1 MGKRKP
7 AIMLTAGTLAMATLL
22 SVGMTANASD
32 IIPTRGN
39 VTQTASAKST
49 ATYPKGAWIS
59 VDGEWLES
67 FDPSDGLD
75 DEDTSYVDS
84 AVWNVKGGSIQLH
97 DLPAGWTVGT
107 QMRVNQFTGE
117 WSAFYLVEDET
128 KTYRYYWYFDGAD
141 GITHTVDEMRG
152 FTLTLNGEPVDCD
165 PTGDVDVHEV
175 YPSDYVGY
183 EGAPANW
190 TVVQRDFTENGVDGY
205 EYVAYP
211 TDTESPVLTYRFWY
225 DAPDPEDELE
235 TVTAVLDDGSP
246 VTGFDPTDHGTV
258 YRIPRGHTVTLGN
271 LPAGWTQSR
280 VENEK
285 RVAITLNRTDGG
297 GSVPYMF
304 DYVDDYTWTYTV
316 DQLQHVTATLP
327 DGTPID
333 GFGWRGGRWTLPKGT
348 TGVNLTGVPDGWNR
362 DVSHE
367 DDTWTVTVGSPDGS
381 ISVDYIFDV
390 PHTYTLDELG
400 GVTATAN
407 GTPVDGFTPTQ
418 SGTWTVPYGS
428 TVGIKGIPD
437 DWVTT
442 HEDGTL
448 TWTVTAP
455 DNTVS
460 VTYTFEYAAKP
471 ASRDDLRTV
480 TATADGEPVENFDP
494 VNGGTFTVPADT
506 TSVDL
511 AGIPDGWSSTP
522 LTDGRLGFTLA
533 SDDGT
538 FTVEYVFVP
547 ETVTHTVTFDS
558 TGGTPV
564 DAQTVGDGD
573 KATQPADPTRDGW
586 TFLGWWNGDT
596 EYDFAQPVSG
606 DLTLTAR
613 WERNAPAVHT
623 VSFDTGDSGIM
634 IAAQQVEDGMTAMQ
648 PVDPTRDGYRFDGWL
663 LDGQPY
669 DFATQI
675 HGDITLTA
683 AWTALHTVTFDYA
696 HDNMTAVQTVP
707 DGGQA
712 TQPETPERDG
722 WTFDGWL
729 LDGRAYAFDT
739 PVTGDI
745 TLVADWTRITHTI
758 TFDTGDGT
766 PVASQ
771 TVNHGERAVDPGTPT
786 RDGYAFTGWLLD
798 GEPYDFTTPV
808 TGDVTLVAG
817 WEETPDPTPVT
828 HTVTFD
834 MSNGG
839 APVKVTVVDGEPVG
853 KPADP
858 TYDGYTFAGW
868 ALDGEPYNFDTP
880 VTGDITLTAQW
891 EKQAEYTVTF
901 DTQGG
906 TPVASQT
913 VTENGTVAR
922 PSDPTRDGY
931 TFTGWTL
938 DGEPYDFATPVTGD
952 MTLEAAWEKLSEYTV
967 TFDTKGGESIPAQ
980 TVTDGGYALEPPYP
994 TRDGYTFIG
1003 WQLDGQ
1009 DYDFSTPV
1017 TGNIT
1022 LTAVWEEN
1030 EPPAPVEHTVTVNP
1044 NNGTPATT
1052 HTVTDGDTFTQ
1063 PETPTR
1069 DGYRFVGWT
1078 VGGQPYDF
1086 NTPITGDITIEA
1098 AWEKIAVH
1106 TVTFD
1111 TQGGSIIPAQTVTEN
1126 DKATMPSPPI
1136 RDGYEFKGWQLDGKD
1151 YDFNTPVTGDITLTA
1166 VWEETTAPTPV
1177 THKVTVKPNN
1187 GGTTGVYE
1195 VEDGKPFTQPST
1207 PTRDGYTFKG
1217 WTLDGKPYDFSQPV
1231 TGDITLEAQWERNE
1245 TPAPV
1250 THSVRFRT
1258 NGGSSIPM
1266 QTVEDGR
1273 TVGRPADPTRPGHTF
1288 KGWLLNGRPYDFG
1301 TPVTGDIIL
1310 DAAWEEMPAS
1320 DPLSDVTATVDDEPL
1335 DGFDPTKD
1343 GEYHVDADADV
1354 RLSGLP
1360 EGWTA
1365 TRRDTETGFTFTL
1378 TDGERT
1384 VTYTFV
1390 ADGRAEEPETPDT
1403 PDTPQTP
1410 DADDGLDTPSDGRE
1424 TPDADPAP
1432 GSDAGDGLA
1441 STGVSPAGPL
1451 AAIIALLGM
1460 ALAVLRGRARR

>member
-7 AIMLTAGTLAMATLL
+7 AIMLTAGTLAVATLL
-22 SVGMTANASD
+22 SVGVTANA
-32 IIPTRGN
+32 IENIPTPTA
-39 VTQTASAKST
+39 TQSESRTASI
-49 ATYPKGAWIS
+49 YPEGAWIS

-75 DEDTSYVDS
+75 DEDTGVVDS

-107 QMRVNQFTGE
+107 QMRVNQLTGE

-211 TDTESPVLTYRFWY
+211 TDTETPVITYRFWY
-225 DAPDPEDELE
+225 DAPSSADELE
-235 TVTAVLDDGSP
+235 GITAILSDGTP
-246 VTGFDPTDHGTV
+246 VTGFDPTVSGTFD
-258 YRIPRGHTVTLGN
+258 IPRGYDVELRNVPG
-271 LPAGWTQSR
+271 GWT
-280 VENEK
+280 VDAFKKENGSWSIELK
-285 RVAITLNRTDGG
+285 KGNGEQYFNYLFAVTD
-297 GSVPYMF
+297 S
-304 DYVDDYTWTYTV
+304 YTWTYTV
-316 DQLQHVTATLP
+316 DQLQNVNATLP

-362 DVSHE
+362 DVTHE
-367 DDTWTVTVGSPDGS
+367 GDTWTVTVGSPDGS

-390 PHTYTLDELG
+390 PHTYTASELSG
-400 GVTATAN
+400 ITATAD

-418 SGTWTVPYGS
+418 SGTWTVPHGS
-428 TVGIKGIPD
+428 TVSIKGIPD
-437 DWVTT
+437 DWVTV

-448 TWTVTAP
+448 TWTLAAP

-494 VNGGTFTVPADT
+494 VNGGTFTVPAGT

-511 AGIPDGWSSTP
+511 AGIPEGWSSTP

-538 FTVEYVFVP
+538 LTVEYVFVP
-547 ETVTHTVTFDS
+547 ETVTHTVTFD
-558 TGGTPV
+558 
-564 DAQTVGDGD
+564 
-573 KATQPADPTRDGW
+573 
-586 TFLGWWNGDT
+586 
-596 EYDFAQPVSG
+596 
-606 DLTLTAR
+606 
-613 WERNAPAVHT
+613 
-623 VSFDTGDSGIM
+623 
-634 IAAQQVEDGMTAMQ
+634 
-648 PVDPTRDGYRFDGWL
+648 
-663 LDGQPY
+663 
-669 DFATQI
+669 
-675 HGDITLTA
+675 
-683 AWTALHTVTFDYA
+683 
-696 HDNMTAVQTVP
+696 
-707 DGGQA
+707 
-712 TQPETPERDG
+712 
-722 WTFDGWL
+722 
-729 LDGRAYAFDT
+729 
-739 PVTGDI
+739 
-745 TLVADWTRITHTI
+745 
-758 TFDTGDGT
+758 TGDGT
-766 PVASQ
+766 PVDPQ
-771 TVNHGERAVDPGTPT
+771 TVNHGEQAIDPGTPT

-817 WEETPDPTPVT
+817 WKETPDPTPVT
-828 HTVTFD
+828 HTVTLD
-834 MSNGG
+834 AGNGSQ
-839 APVKVTVVDGEPVG
+839 PVRVMVVDGEPVG
-853 KPADP
+853 RPADP
-858 TYDGYTFAGW
+858 TRDGYAFKGW
-868 ALDGEPYNFDTP
+868 TLDGQPYDFAQP

-891 EKQAEYTVTF
+891 QKPAEYTVTF

-913 VTENGTVAR
+913 VTENGTVTR
-922 PSDPTRDGY
+922 PAD
-931 TFTGWTL
+931 
-938 DGEPYDFATPVTGD
+938 
-952 MTLEAAWEKLSEYTV
+952 
-967 TFDTKGGESIPAQ
+967 
-980 TVTDGGYALEPPYP
+980 
-994 TRDGYTFIG
+994 
-1003 WQLDGQ
+1003 
-1009 DYDFSTPV
+1009 
-1017 TGNIT
+1017 
-1022 LTAVWEEN
+1022 
-1030 EPPAPVEHTVTVNP
+1030 
-1044 NNGTPATT
+1044 
-1052 HTVTDGDTFTQ
+1052 
-1063 PETPTR
+1063 
-1069 DGYRFVGWT
+1069 
-1078 VGGQPYDF
+1078 
-1086 NTPITGDITIEA
+1086 
-1098 AWEKIAVH
+1098 
-1106 TVTFD
+1106 
-1111 TQGGSIIPAQTVTEN
+1111 
-1126 DKATMPSPPI
+1126 
-1136 RDGYEFKGWQLDGKD
+1136 
-1151 YDFNTPVTGDITLTA
+1151 
-1166 VWEETTAPTPV
+1166 
-1177 THKVTVKPNN
+1177 
-1187 GGTTGVYE
+1187 
-1195 VEDGKPFTQPST
+1195 

-1217 WTLDGKPYDFSQPV
+1217 WTLDGQPYDFGTPVTGNLTLTAVWEENTPPAPVMHKVTVKPNNGSNPTVYEVEDGQPFTQPADPTRDGYTFNGWTLDGEPYDFSQPV
-1231 TGDITLEAQWERNE
+1231 TGDITLEAQWEKSE

-1250 THSVRFRT
+1250 THTVKFRT

-1273 TVGRPADPTRPGHTF
+1273 TVGRPTDPTRPGHTF
-1288 KGWLLNGRPYDFG
+1288 AGWLLDGRPYDFS

-1310 DAAWEEMPAS
+1310 DAAWEETPAS
-1320 DPLSDVTATVDDEPL
+1320 DPLSGVTATVDDEPL

-1365 TRRDTETGFTFTL
+1365 TRRDTETGFAFTL

-1390 ADGRAEEPETPDT
+1390 TDGAGEPEEPET

-1410 DADDGLDTPSDGRE
+1410 DADDEPDTPSDGRE
-1424 TPDADPAP
+1424 TPDADPTP

-1451 AAIIALLGM
+1451 AAMIALLGM

>member
-7 AIMLTAGTLAMATLL
+7 AIMLTAGTLAVATLL
-22 SVGMTANASD
+22 SVGVTANA
-32 IIPTRGN
+32 IENIPTPTA
-39 VTQTASAKST
+39 TQSESRTASI
-49 ATYPKGAWIS
+49 YPEGAWIS

-75 DEDTSYVDS
+75 DEDTSVVDS
-84 AVWNVKGGSIQLH
+84 ATWKVKGGSIQLH

-107 QMRVNQFTGE
+107 QMRVNRLTGE

-128 KTYRYYWYFDGAD
+128 RTYRYYWYFDGAD

-165 PTGDVDVHEV
+165 PTGNVDVHEV

-211 TDTESPVLTYRFWY
+211 TDTESPTITYRFWY
-225 DAPDPEDELE
+225 DAPSSADELE
-235 TVTAVLDDGSP
+235 GITAILSDGTP
-246 VTGFDPTDHGTV
+246 VTGFDPTVSGTFD
-258 YRIPRGHTVTLGN
+258 IPRGYDVELRN
-271 LPAGWTQSR
+271 VPDGWT
-280 VENEK
+280 VDPFKKENGSWSIELK
-285 RVAITLNRTDGG
+285 KGNGEQYFNYLFAVTD
-297 GSVPYMF
+297 S
-304 DYVDDYTWTYTV
+304 YTWTYTV
-316 DQLQHVTATLP
+316 NQLQNVNATLP

-348 TGVNLTGVPDGWNR
+348 TGINLTGVPDGWNK
-362 DVSHE
+362 DVSH
-367 DDTWTVTVGSPDGS
+367 DGDTWTVTVSSPDGS

-390 PHTYTLDELG
+390 PHTYTAGELSG
-400 GVTATAN
+400 ITATAN
-407 GTPVDGFTPTQ
+407 DAPVEGFTPTQ

-471 ASRDDLRTV
+471 ASRDDLKTV
-480 TATADGEPVENFDP
+480 TATADGEPVSGFDP
-494 VNGGTFTVPADT
+494 VNGGTFTVPAGT

-511 AGIPDGWSSTP
+511 DGIPDGWSSTP

-533 SDDGT
+533 SKDGT
-538 FTVEYVFVP
+538 LAVEYVFVP
-547 ETVTHTVTFDS
+547 ETVTHTVTFD
-558 TGGTPV
+558 TAGGTPV
-564 DAQTVGDGD
+564 DAQTVNDG
-573 KATQPADPTRDGW
+573 
-586 TFLGWWNGDT
+586 
-596 EYDFAQPVSG
+596 E
-606 DLTLTAR
+606 
-613 WERNAPAVHT
+613 
-623 VSFDTGDSGIM
+623 
-634 IAAQQVEDGMTAMQ
+634 
-648 PVDPTRDGYRFDGWL
+648 
-663 LDGQPY
+663 
-669 DFATQI
+669 
-675 HGDITLTA
+675 
-683 AWTALHTVTFDYA
+683 
-696 HDNMTAVQTVP
+696 
-707 DGGQA
+707 QA
-712 TQPETPERDG
+712 
-722 WTFDGWL
+722 
-729 LDGRAYAFDT
+729 
-739 PVTGDI
+739 I
-745 TLVADWTRITHTI
+745 
-758 TFDTGDGT
+758 
-766 PVASQ
+766 
-771 TVNHGERAVDPGTPT
+771 DPGTPV
-786 RDGYAFTGWLLD
+786 RDGYTFTGWLLD

-834 MSNGG
+834 TANGG

-891 EKQAEYTVTF
+891 EKPAEYTVTF

-913 VTENGTVAR
+913 VTENGTVTR
-922 PSDPTRDGY
+922 PAD
-931 TFTGWTL
+931 
-938 DGEPYDFATPVTGD
+938 
-952 MTLEAAWEKLSEYTV
+952 
-967 TFDTKGGESIPAQ
+967 
-980 TVTDGGYALEPPYP
+980 
-994 TRDGYTFIG
+994 
-1003 WQLDGQ
+1003 
-1009 DYDFSTPV
+1009 
-1017 TGNIT
+1017 
-1022 LTAVWEEN
+1022 
-1030 EPPAPVEHTVTVNP
+1030 
-1044 NNGTPATT
+1044 
-1052 HTVTDGDTFTQ
+1052 
-1063 PETPTR
+1063 
-1069 DGYRFVGWT
+1069 
-1078 VGGQPYDF
+1078 
-1086 NTPITGDITIEA
+1086 
-1098 AWEKIAVH
+1098 
-1106 TVTFD
+1106 
-1111 TQGGSIIPAQTVTEN
+1111 
-1126 DKATMPSPPI
+1126 
-1136 RDGYEFKGWQLDGKD
+1136 
-1151 YDFNTPVTGDITLTA
+1151 
-1166 VWEETTAPTPV
+1166 
-1177 THKVTVKPNN
+1177 
-1187 GGTTGVYE
+1187 
-1195 VEDGKPFTQPST
+1195 

-1217 WTLDGKPYDFSQPV
+1217 WTLNGQPYDFGTPVTGNLTLTAVWEENKTPQPVTHKVTFDTNGGSAVDSQTVDDGATAVKPADPTRDGYTFNGWTLNGKPYDFSRPV
-1231 TGDITLEAQWERNE
+1231 TGDITLEAQWEKNE

-1250 THSVRFRT
+1250 THTVKFRT

-1266 QTVEDGR
+1266 QTVEDGK

-1310 DAAWEEMPAS
+1310 DAAWEETPAS
-1320 DPLSDVTATVDDEPL
+1320 DPLSGVTATVDDEPL
-1335 DGFDPTKD
+1335 DGFDPMKD

-1365 TRRDTETGFTFTL
+1365 TRRDTETGFSFTL

-1390 ADGRAEEPETPDT
+1390 TDGRAEEPETPDT

-1410 DADDGLDTPSDGRE
+1410 DADDETDTPSDGRE
-1424 TPDADPAP
+1424 TPDADPTP

-1451 AAIIALLGM
+1451 AAMIALLGM

>member
-7 AIMLTAGTLAMATLL
+7 AIMLTAGTLAVATLL
-22 SVGMTANASD
+22 SVGVTANA
-32 IIPTRGN
+32 IENIPTPTA
-39 VTQTASAKST
+39 TQSESRTASI
-49 ATYPKGAWIS
+49 YPEGAWIS

-75 DEDTSYVDS
+75 DEDTGVVDS

-128 KTYRYYWYFDGAD
+128 QTYRYYWYFDGAD
-141 GITHTVDEMRG
+141 GITHTVDEMRA

-211 TDTESPVLTYRFWY
+211 TDTETPVITYRFWY
-225 DAPDPEDELE
+225 DAPSSADELE
-235 TVTAVLDDGSP
+235 GITAILSDGTP
-246 VTGFDPTDHGTV
+246 VTGFDPTVSGTFD
-258 YRIPRGHTVTLGN
+258 IPRGYDVELRNVPG
-271 LPAGWTQSR
+271 GWTVDAQKKPNGSWSIQL
-280 VENEK
+280 EK
-285 RVAITLNRTDGG
+285 GNGEQYFNYLFAVTD
-297 GSVPYMF
+297 S
-304 DYVDDYTWTYTV
+304 YTWTYTV
-316 DQLQHVTATLP
+316 DQLQNVNATLP

-362 DVSHE
+362 DVTHE
-367 DDTWTVTVGSPDGS
+367 DDTWTVTVSSPDGS

-400 GVTATAN
+400 GVTATAD
-407 GTPVDGFTPTQ
+407 GMPVDKFTPTQ

-428 TVGIKGIPD
+428 TVSIKGIPD
-437 DWVTT
+437 DWVTV

-448 TWTVTAP
+448 TWTLAAP

-471 ASRDDLRTV
+471 ASKDDLKTV

-494 VNGGTFTVPADT
+494 VNGGTFTVPAGT

-511 AGIPDGWSSTP
+511 DGLPDGWSSTP

-533 SDDGT
+533 SKDGT
-538 FTVEYVFVP
+538 LAVEYVFVP

-558 TGGTPV
+558 AGGTPV
-564 DAQTVGDGD
+564 DAQTV
-573 KATQPADPTRDGW
+573 
-586 TFLGWWNGDT
+586 
-596 EYDFAQPVSG
+596 
-606 DLTLTAR
+606 
-613 WERNAPAVHT
+613 
-623 VSFDTGDSGIM
+623 
-634 IAAQQVEDGMTAMQ
+634 
-648 PVDPTRDGYRFDGWL
+648 
-663 LDGQPY
+663 
-669 DFATQI
+669 
-675 HGDITLTA
+675 
-683 AWTALHTVTFDYA
+683 
-696 HDNMTAVQTVP
+696 
-707 DGGQA
+707 
-712 TQPETPERDG
+712 
-722 WTFDGWL
+722 
-729 LDGRAYAFDT
+729 
-739 PVTGDI
+739 
-745 TLVADWTRITHTI
+745 
-758 TFDTGDGT
+758 
-766 PVASQ
+766 
-771 TVNHGERAVDPGTPT
+771 NHGEQAIDPGTPT

-798 GEPYDFTTPV
+798 GEPYDFATPV

-828 HTVTFD
+828 HTVTLD
-834 MSNGG
+834 AGNGSQ
-839 APVKVTVVDGEPVG
+839 PVRVMVVDGEPVG

-880 VTGDITLTAQW
+880 VTGDITLTALW
-891 EKQAEYTVTF
+891 EKPAEYTVTF

-913 VTENGTVAR
+913 VTENGTVTR
-922 PSDPTRDGY
+922 PAD
-931 TFTGWTL
+931 
-938 DGEPYDFATPVTGD
+938 
-952 MTLEAAWEKLSEYTV
+952 
-967 TFDTKGGESIPAQ
+967 
-980 TVTDGGYALEPPYP
+980 
-994 TRDGYTFIG
+994 
-1003 WQLDGQ
+1003 
-1009 DYDFSTPV
+1009 
-1017 TGNIT
+1017 
-1022 LTAVWEEN
+1022 
-1030 EPPAPVEHTVTVNP
+1030 
-1044 NNGTPATT
+1044 
-1052 HTVTDGDTFTQ
+1052 
-1063 PETPTR
+1063 
-1069 DGYRFVGWT
+1069 
-1078 VGGQPYDF
+1078 
-1086 NTPITGDITIEA
+1086 
-1098 AWEKIAVH
+1098 
-1106 TVTFD
+1106 
-1111 TQGGSIIPAQTVTEN
+1111 
-1126 DKATMPSPPI
+1126 
-1136 RDGYEFKGWQLDGKD
+1136 
-1151 YDFNTPVTGDITLTA
+1151 
-1166 VWEETTAPTPV
+1166 
-1177 THKVTVKPNN
+1177 
-1187 GGTTGVYE
+1187 
-1195 VEDGKPFTQPST
+1195 

-1217 WTLDGKPYDFSQPV
+1217 WQLDGADYDFTTPVTADITLTAVWEENTPPAPVMHKVTVKPNNGSNPTVYEVEDGQPFTQPADPRRDGYTFNGWTLDGEPYDFSQPV
-1231 TGDITLEAQWERNE
+1231 TGDITLEAQWEENE

-1250 THSVRFRT
+1250 THTVRFRT

-1273 TVGRPADPTRPGHTF
+1273 TASKPTDPTRPGHVF
-1288 KGWLLNGRPYDFG
+1288 AGWLLDGRPYDFS

-1310 DAAWEEMPAS
+1310 DAAWEETPAS
-1320 DPLSDVTATVDDEPL
+1320 DPLSGVTATVDDEPL

-1365 TRRDTETGFTFTL
+1365 TRRDTENGFSFTL
-1378 TDGERT
+1378 TDGKRT

-1390 ADGRAEEPETPDT
+1390 TDGRAEEPETPDT

-1410 DADDGLDTPSDGRE
+1410 DADDEPDTPSDGQE
-1424 TPDADPAP
+1424 TPDADPTP

-1451 AAIIALLGM
+1451 AAMIALLGM

>member
-7 AIMLTAGTLAMATLL
+7 AIMLTAGTLAVATLL
-22 SVGMTANASD
+22 SVGVTANA
-32 IIPTRGN
+32 IENIPTPTA
-39 VTQTASAKST
+39 TQSESRTASI
-49 ATYPKGAWIS
+49 YPEGAWIS

-84 AVWNVKGGSIQLH
+84 ATWNVKGGSIQLH

-107 QMRVNQFTGE
+107 QMRVNQLTGE

-128 KTYRYYWYFDGAD
+128 QTYRYYWYFDGAD
-141 GITHTVDEMRG
+141 GITHTVDEMRA

-205 EYVAYP
+205 EYVTYP
-211 TDTESPVLTYRFWY
+211 TDTETPVITYRFWY
-225 DAPDPEDELE
+225 DAPSSANELE
-235 TVTAVLDDGSP
+235 GITAILSDGSP
-246 VTGFDPTDHGTV
+246 VTGFDPTVSGTFD
-258 YRIPRGHTVTLGN
+258 IPRGYDVELRN
-271 LPAGWTQSR
+271 VPDGWTVDARKKPNGSWDIQL
-280 VENEK
+280 EK
-285 RVAITLNRTDGG
+285 GNGEQYFNYLFAVTD
-297 GSVPYMF
+297 S
-304 DYVDDYTWTYTV
+304 YTWTYTV
-316 DQLQHVTATLP
+316 DQLQNVTATLP

-362 DVSHE
+362 DVTHE
-367 DDTWTVTVGSPDGS
+367 GDTWTVTVGSPDGS
-381 ISVDYIFDV
+381 IRVDYIFDV
-390 PHTYTLDELG
+390 PHTYTAGELSG
-400 GVTATAN
+400 ITATAN
-407 GTPVDGFTPTQ
+407 DAPVEGFTPTQ

-428 TVGIKGIPD
+428 TVSIKGIPD

-448 TWTVTAP
+448 AWTVTAP

-494 VNGGTFTVPADT
+494 VNGGTFTVPAGT

-511 AGIPDGWSSTP
+511 DGIPEGWSSTP

-538 FTVEYVFVP
+538 LTVEYVFVP
-547 ETVTHTVTFDS
+547 ETVTHTVTFD
-558 TGGTPV
+558 
-564 DAQTVGDGD
+564 
-573 KATQPADPTRDGW
+573 
-586 TFLGWWNGDT
+586 
-596 EYDFAQPVSG
+596 
-606 DLTLTAR
+606 
-613 WERNAPAVHT
+613 
-623 VSFDTGDSGIM
+623 
-634 IAAQQVEDGMTAMQ
+634 
-648 PVDPTRDGYRFDGWL
+648 
-663 LDGQPY
+663 
-669 DFATQI
+669 
-675 HGDITLTA
+675 
-683 AWTALHTVTFDYA
+683 
-696 HDNMTAVQTVP
+696 
-707 DGGQA
+707 
-712 TQPETPERDG
+712 
-722 WTFDGWL
+722 
-729 LDGRAYAFDT
+729 
-739 PVTGDI
+739 
-745 TLVADWTRITHTI
+745 
-758 TFDTGDGT
+758 TGDGT
-766 PVASQ
+766 PVDPQ
-771 TVNHGERAVDPGTPT
+771 TVNHGEQAIDPGTPT

-798 GEPYDFTTPV
+798 GEPYDFATPV

-828 HTVTFD
+828 HTVTLD
-834 MSNGG
+834 AGNGSQ
-839 APVKVTVVDGEPVG
+839 PVRVTVVDGEPVG
-853 KPADP
+853 RPADP
-858 TYDGYTFAGW
+858 TRDGYAFKGW
-868 ALDGEPYNFDTP
+868 TLDGQPYDFAQP

-891 EKQAEYTVTF
+891 EKPAEYTVTF

-913 VTENGTVAR
+913 VTENGTVTR
-922 PSDPTRDGY
+922 PADPTRDGY
-931 TFTGWTL
+931 TF
-938 DGEPYDFATPVTGD
+938 
-952 MTLEAAWEKLSEYTV
+952 K
-967 TFDTKGGESIPAQ
+967 
-980 TVTDGGYALEPPYP
+980 
-994 TRDGYTFIG
+994 G
-1003 WQLDGQ
+1003 WQLGGA
-1009 DYDFSTPV
+1009 DFDFMTPI

-1030 EPPAPVEHTVTVNP
+1030 TPPA
-1044 NNGTPATT
+1044 
-1052 HTVTDGDTFTQ
+1052 
-1063 PETPTR
+1063 
-1069 DGYRFVGWT
+1069 
-1078 VGGQPYDF
+1078 
-1086 NTPITGDITIEA
+1086 
-1098 AWEKIAVH
+1098 
-1106 TVTFD
+1106 
-1111 TQGGSIIPAQTVTEN
+1111 
-1126 DKATMPSPPI
+1126 
-1136 RDGYEFKGWQLDGKD
+1136 
-1151 YDFNTPVTGDITLTA
+1151 
-1166 VWEETTAPTPV
+1166 PV

-1187 GGTTGVYE
+1187 GSNPTVYE
-1195 VEDGKPFTQPST
+1195 IEDGQPFTQPAD
-1207 PTRDGYTFKG
+1207 PTRDGYAFNG
-1217 WTLDGKPYDFSQPV
+1217 WTLDGKPYDFGTPV
-1231 TGDITLEAQWERNE
+1231 TGDITLEAQWEKSE

-1250 THSVRFRT
+1250 THTVRFRT

-1310 DAAWEEMPAS
+1310 DAQWEEAPAA
-1320 DPLSDVTATVDDEPL
+1320 DPLSGVTMLVDGKPL

-1365 TRRDTETGFTFTL
+1365 TRRDTETGFSFTL

-1390 ADGRAEEPETPDT
+1390 TDGRAEEPETPDT

-1410 DADDGLDTPSDGRE
+1410 DADDG
-1424 TPDADPAP
+1424 P

-1451 AAIIALLGM
+1451 AAMIALLGM

>member
-7 AIMLTAGTLAMATLL
+7 AIMLTAGTLAVATLL
-22 SVGMTANASD
+22 SVGVTANA
-32 IIPTRGN
+32 IENIPTPTA
-39 VTQTASAKST
+39 TQSESRTASI
-49 ATYPKGAWIS
+49 YPEGAWIS

-75 DEDTSYVDS
+75 DEDTGVVDS

-107 QMRVNQFTGE
+107 QMRVNQLTGE

-141 GITHTVDEMRG
+141 GITHTVDEMRA

-211 TDTESPVLTYRFWY
+211 TDTETPVITYRFWY
-225 DAPDPEDELE
+225 DAPSSADELE
-235 TVTAVLDDGSP
+235 GITAILSDGTP
-246 VTGFDPTDHGTV
+246 VTGFDPTVSGTFD
-258 YRIPRGHTVTLGN
+258 IPRGYDVELRNVPG
-271 LPAGWTQSR
+271 GWTVNTQKKPNDSWDIQL
-280 VENEK
+280 EK
-285 RVAITLNRTDGG
+285 GNGEQ
-297 GSVPYMF
+297 YF
-304 DYVDDYTWTYTV
+304 DYLFAVTDSYTWTYTV
-316 DQLQHVTATLP
+316 DQLQNVNATLP

-333 GFGWRGGRWTLPKGT
+333 GFGWRGGRWTLPSGT

-362 DVSHE
+362 DVTHE
-367 DDTWTVTVGSPDGS
+367 GDTWTVTVGSPDGS

-390 PHTYTLDELG
+390 PHTYTAGELSG
-400 GVTATAN
+400 ITATAN
-407 GTPVDGFTPTQ
+407 DAPVEGFTPTQ

-471 ASRDDLRTV
+471 ASRDDLKTV

-494 VNGGTFTVPADT
+494 VNGGTFTVPAGT

-511 AGIPDGWSSTP
+511 DGIPDGWSSTP

-533 SDDGT
+533 SKDGT
-538 FTVEYVFVP
+538 LTVEYVFVP
-547 ETVTHTVTFDS
+547 ETVTHTVTFD
-558 TGGTPV
+558 TAGGTPV
-564 DAQTVGDGD
+564 DAQTVNDG
-573 KATQPADPTRDGW
+573 
-586 TFLGWWNGDT
+586 
-596 EYDFAQPVSG
+596 E
-606 DLTLTAR
+606 
-613 WERNAPAVHT
+613 
-623 VSFDTGDSGIM
+623 
-634 IAAQQVEDGMTAMQ
+634 
-648 PVDPTRDGYRFDGWL
+648 
-663 LDGQPY
+663 
-669 DFATQI
+669 
-675 HGDITLTA
+675 
-683 AWTALHTVTFDYA
+683 
-696 HDNMTAVQTVP
+696 
-707 DGGQA
+707 QA
-712 TQPETPERDG
+712 
-722 WTFDGWL
+722 
-729 LDGRAYAFDT
+729 
-739 PVTGDI
+739 I
-745 TLVADWTRITHTI
+745 
-758 TFDTGDGT
+758 
-766 PVASQ
+766 
-771 TVNHGERAVDPGTPT
+771 DPGTPV
-786 RDGYAFTGWLLD
+786 RDGYTFTGWLLD

-834 MSNGG
+834 TANGG

-880 VTGDITLTAQW
+880 VTGDITLTALW
-891 EKQAEYTVTF
+891 EKPAEYTVTF

-913 VTENGTVAR
+913 VTENGTVTR
-922 PSDPTRDGY
+922 P
-931 TFTGWTL
+931 
-938 DGEPYDFATPVTGD
+938 A
-952 MTLEAAWEKLSEYTV
+952 
-967 TFDTKGGESIPAQ
+967 
-980 TVTDGGYALEPPYP
+980 
-994 TRDGYTFIG
+994 
-1003 WQLDGQ
+1003 
-1009 DYDFSTPV
+1009 
-1017 TGNIT
+1017 N
-1022 LTAVWEEN
+1022 
-1030 EPPAPVEHTVTVNP
+1030 
-1044 NNGTPATT
+1044 
-1052 HTVTDGDTFTQ
+1052 
-1063 PETPTR
+1063 
-1069 DGYRFVGWT
+1069 
-1078 VGGQPYDF
+1078 
-1086 NTPITGDITIEA
+1086 
-1098 AWEKIAVH
+1098 
-1106 TVTFD
+1106 
-1111 TQGGSIIPAQTVTEN
+1111 
-1126 DKATMPSPPI
+1126 
-1136 RDGYEFKGWQLDGKD
+1136 
-1151 YDFNTPVTGDITLTA
+1151 
-1166 VWEETTAPTPV
+1166 
-1177 THKVTVKPNN
+1177 
-1187 GGTTGVYE
+1187 
-1195 VEDGKPFTQPST
+1195 

-1217 WTLDGKPYDFSQPV
+1217 WTLDGQPYDFGTPVTGNLILTAVWEENKAPQPITHKVTFDTNGGSAVDSQTVDDGATAVKPADPTRDGYTFNGWTLDGEPYDFSQPV
-1231 TGDITLEAQWERNE
+1231 TGDITLEAQWEENE

-1250 THSVRFRT
+1250 THTVKFRT

-1288 KGWLLNGRPYDFG
+1288 AGWLLDGRPYDFS

-1310 DAAWEEMPAS
+1310 DAAWEETPAS
-1320 DPLSDVTATVDDEPL
+1320 DPLSGVTATVDDEPL

-1390 ADGRAEEPETPDT
+1390 TDGRTEKPET

-1410 DADDGLDTPSDGRE
+1410 DADDETDTPSDGRE
-1424 TPDADPAP
+1424 TPDADPTP

-1451 AAIIALLGM
+1451 AAMIALLGM

>member
-7 AIMLTAGTLAMATLL
+7 AIMLTAGTLAVATLL
-22 SVGMTANASD
+22 SVGVTANA
-32 IIPTRGN
+32 IENIPTPTA
-39 VTQTASAKST
+39 TQSESRTASI
-49 ATYPKGAWIS
+49 YPEGAWIS

-75 DEDTSYVDS
+75 DEDTGVVDS

-107 QMRVNQFTGE
+107 QMRVNQLTGE

-211 TDTESPVLTYRFWY
+211 TDTETPVITYRFWY
-225 DAPDPEDELE
+225 DAPSSADELE
-235 TVTAVLDDGSP
+235 GITAILSDGTP
-246 VTGFDPTDHGTV
+246 VTGFDPTVSGTFD
-258 YRIPRGHTVTLGN
+258 IPRGYDVELRNVPG
-271 LPAGWTQSR
+271 GWTVDARKKPNGSWDIQL
-280 VENEK
+280 EK
-285 RVAITLNRTDGG
+285 GNGEQYFNYLFAVTD
-297 GSVPYMF
+297 S
-304 DYVDDYTWTYTV
+304 YTWTYTV
-316 DQLQHVTATLP
+316 DQLQNVNATLP

-362 DVSHE
+362 DVTHE
-367 DDTWTVTVGSPDGS
+367 GDTWTVTVGSPDGS

-390 PHTYTLDELG
+390 PHTYTASELSG
-400 GVTATAN
+400 ITATAD

-418 SGTWTVPYGS
+418 SGTWTVPHGS
-428 TVGIKGIPD
+428 TVSIKGIPD
-437 DWVTT
+437 DWVTV

-448 TWTVTAP
+448 TWTLAAP

-494 VNGGTFTVPADT
+494 VNGGTFTVPAGT

-511 AGIPDGWSSTP
+511 AGIPEGWSSTP

-538 FTVEYVFVP
+538 LTVEYVFVP
-547 ETVTHTVTFDS
+547 ETVTHTVTFD
-558 TGGTPV
+558 
-564 DAQTVGDGD
+564 
-573 KATQPADPTRDGW
+573 
-586 TFLGWWNGDT
+586 
-596 EYDFAQPVSG
+596 
-606 DLTLTAR
+606 
-613 WERNAPAVHT
+613 
-623 VSFDTGDSGIM
+623 
-634 IAAQQVEDGMTAMQ
+634 
-648 PVDPTRDGYRFDGWL
+648 
-663 LDGQPY
+663 
-669 DFATQI
+669 
-675 HGDITLTA
+675 
-683 AWTALHTVTFDYA
+683 
-696 HDNMTAVQTVP
+696 
-707 DGGQA
+707 
-712 TQPETPERDG
+712 
-722 WTFDGWL
+722 
-729 LDGRAYAFDT
+729 
-739 PVTGDI
+739 
-745 TLVADWTRITHTI
+745 
-758 TFDTGDGT
+758 TGDGT
-766 PVASQ
+766 PVDPQ
-771 TVNHGERAVDPGTPT
+771 TVNHGEQAIDPGTPT

-798 GEPYDFTTPV
+798 GEPYDFATPV

-817 WEETPDPTPVT
+817 WKETPDPTPVT
-828 HTVTFD
+828 HTVTLD
-834 MSNGG
+834 AGNGSQ
-839 APVKVTVVDGEPVG
+839 PVRVMVVDGEPVG
-853 KPADP
+853 RPADP
-858 TYDGYTFAGW
+858 TRDGYAFKGW
-868 ALDGEPYNFDTP
+868 TLDGQPYDFAQP

-891 EKQAEYTVTF
+891 QKPAEYTVTF

-913 VTENGTVAR
+913 VTENGTVTR
-922 PSDPTRDGY
+922 PSD
-931 TFTGWTL
+931 
-938 DGEPYDFATPVTGD
+938 
-952 MTLEAAWEKLSEYTV
+952 
-967 TFDTKGGESIPAQ
+967 
-980 TVTDGGYALEPPYP
+980 
-994 TRDGYTFIG
+994 
-1003 WQLDGQ
+1003 
-1009 DYDFSTPV
+1009 
-1017 TGNIT
+1017 
-1022 LTAVWEEN
+1022 
-1030 EPPAPVEHTVTVNP
+1030 
-1044 NNGTPATT
+1044 
-1052 HTVTDGDTFTQ
+1052 
-1063 PETPTR
+1063 
-1069 DGYRFVGWT
+1069 
-1078 VGGQPYDF
+1078 
-1086 NTPITGDITIEA
+1086 
-1098 AWEKIAVH
+1098 
-1106 TVTFD
+1106 
-1111 TQGGSIIPAQTVTEN
+1111 
-1126 DKATMPSPPI
+1126 
-1136 RDGYEFKGWQLDGKD
+1136 
-1151 YDFNTPVTGDITLTA
+1151 
-1166 VWEETTAPTPV
+1166 
-1177 THKVTVKPNN
+1177 
-1187 GGTTGVYE
+1187 
-1195 VEDGKPFTQPST
+1195 

-1217 WTLDGKPYDFSQPV
+1217 WTLDGQPYDFGTPVTGNLTLTAVWEENTPPAPVMHKVTVKPNNGSNPTVYEVEDGQPFTQPADPTRDGYTFNGWTLDGEPYDFSQPV
-1231 TGDITLEAQWERNE
+1231 TGDITLEAQWEKSE

-1250 THSVRFRT
+1250 THTVKFRT

-1273 TVGRPADPTRPGHTF
+1273 TVGRPTDPTRPGHTF
-1288 KGWLLNGRPYDFG
+1288 AGWLLDGRPYDFS

-1310 DAAWEEMPAS
+1310 DAAWEETPAS
-1320 DPLSDVTATVDDEPL
+1320 DPLSGVTATVDDEPL

-1365 TRRDTETGFTFTL
+1365 TRRDTETGFSFTL

-1384 VTYTFV
+1384 VTYTFIT
-1390 ADGRAEEPETPDT
+1390 DGAGEPEEPET

-1410 DADDGLDTPSDGRE
+1410 DADDEPDTPSDGRE
-1424 TPDADPAP
+1424 TPDADPTP

-1451 AAIIALLGM
+1451 AAMIALLGM

>member
-7 AIMLTAGTLAMATLL
+7 AIMLTAGTLAVATLL
-22 SVGMTANASD
+22 SVGVTANA
-32 IIPTRGN
+32 IENIPTP
-39 VTQTASAKST
+39 T
-49 ATYPKGAWIS
+49 ATQSESRTAAIYPEGAWIS

-107 QMRVNQFTGE
+107 QMRVNQLTGE

-128 KTYRYYWYFDGAD
+128 RTYRYYWYFDGAD

-190 TVVQRDFTENGVDGY
+190 TVVQRDFTEGGVNGY

-211 TDTESPVLTYRFWY
+211 TDTETPVITYRFWY
-225 DAPDPEDELE
+225 DAPSPADELE
-235 TVTAVLDDGSP
+235 GITAILSDGTP
-246 VTGFDPTDHGTV
+246 VTGFDPTVSGT
-258 YRIPRGHTVTLGN
+258 YDIPRGYDVELRNVPG
-271 LPAGWTQSR
+271 GWTVDPLKKANGSWDIQL
-280 VENEK
+280 EK
-285 RVAITLNRTDGG
+285 GNGERYFNYLFAVTD
-297 GSVPYMF
+297 S
-304 DYVDDYTWTYTV
+304 YTWTYTV
-316 DQLQHVTATLP
+316 DQLQNVNVTLP

-348 TGVNLTGVPDGWNR
+348 TGVNLTGVPDGWSK
-362 DVSHE
+362 DVSH
-367 DDTWTVTVGSPDGS
+367 DGDTWTVTVSSPDGS

-390 PHTYTLDELG
+390 PHTYTAGELSG
-400 GVTATAN
+400 ITATAD

-428 TVGIKGIPD
+428 TVNIKGIPD

-471 ASRDDLRTV
+471 ASKDDLKTV
-480 TATADGEPVENFDP
+480 TATVNGEPVSGFDP
-494 VNGGTFTVPADT
+494 VNGGTFTVPAGT
-506 TSVDL
+506 ESVNL
-511 AGIPDGWSSTP
+511 AGIPEGWSSTP
-522 LTDGRLGFTLA
+522 LTDGRLGFTLT
-533 SDDGT
+533 SKDGT
-538 FTVEYVFVP
+538 LSVEYVFVP

-558 TGGTPV
+558 DGGTPV
-564 DAQTVGDGD
+564 DAQTVNDGD

-596 EYDFAQPVSG
+596 AYDFAQPVSG
-606 DLTLTAR
+606 DLTLTAH
-613 WERNAPAVHT
+613 WEQNAPVMHT
-623 VSFDTGDSGIM
+623 VTFDTGDETITVP
-634 IAAQQVEDGMTAMQ
+634 AQQVEDGMTVVQ
-648 PVDPTRDGYRFDGWL
+648 PDNPTRDGYRFDGWL

-669 DFATQI
+669 DFATQVN
-675 HGDITLTA
+675 GDITLTA
-683 AWTALHTVTFDYA
+683 AWTQLHTVTFDYA
-696 HDNMTAVQTVP
+696 HDGMTAVQTVP

-722 WTFDGWL
+722 WTFNGWL
-729 LDGRAYAFDT
+729 LDGQAYTFDT

-745 TLVADWTRITHTI
+745 TLTADWTRITHTV

-766 PVASQ
+766 PVDPQ
-771 TVNHGERAVDPGTPT
+771 TVNHGEQAIDPGTPV
-786 RDGYAFTGWLLD
+786 RDGYTFTGWLLD
-798 GEPYDFTTPV
+798 GEPYDFATPV
-808 TGDVTLVAG
+808 TGDMTLVAG
-817 WEETPDPTPVT
+817 WEKTPDPTPVT

-834 MSNGG
+834 ADDGG
-839 APVKVTVVDGEPVG
+839 APVKVAVVDGETVG

-858 TYDGYTFAGW
+858 VRDGYTFAGW

-891 EKQAEYTVTF
+891 EKLAEYTVTF
-901 DTQGG
+901 DTQ
-906 TPVASQT
+906 
-913 VTENGTVAR
+913 
-922 PSDPTRDGY
+922 
-931 TFTGWTL
+931 
-938 DGEPYDFATPVTGD
+938 
-952 MTLEAAWEKLSEYTV
+952 
-967 TFDTKGGESIPAQ
+967 GGESIPAQ
-980 TVTDGGYALEPPYP
+980 TVTDGGYALEPPHP

-1003 WQLDGQ
+1003 WQLDGR

-1017 TGNIT
+1017 TGDIT

-1044 NNGTPATT
+1044 NNGAPATT
-1052 HTVTDGDTFTQ
+1052 HTVTDGDTFAQ

-1086 NTPITGDITIEA
+1086 NTPVTGDITIEA

-1111 TQGGSIIPAQTVTEN
+1111 TQGGSIIPAQTVIEN

-1151 YDFNTPVTGDITLTA
+1151 YDFNTPVVGDITLTA
-1166 VWEETTAPTPV
+1166 VWEETAAPTPV
-1177 THKVTVKPNN
+1177 THKVTVNPNN
-1187 GGTTGVYE
+1187 GGDPGVYE
-1195 VEDGKPFTQPST
+1195 VEDGKPFTQPAD
-1207 PTRDGYTFKG
+1207 PTRDGYTFNG

-1231 TGDITLEAQWERNE
+1231 TGDITLEAQWEKNE

-1250 THSVRFRT
+1250 THTVKFRT
-1258 NGGSSIPM
+1258 NGGSAITA
-1266 QTVEDGR
+1266 QTVEDGK
-1273 TVGRPADPTRPGHTF
+1273 TVSKPADPTRPGHTF
-1288 KGWLLNGRPYDFG
+1288 KGWTLDGQPYDF
-1301 TPVTGDIIL
+1301 TAPVTGDIIL
-1310 DAAWEEMPAS
+1310 DAQWEEAPAS
-1320 DPLSDVTATVDDEPL
+1320 DPLSGVTATVDDEPL

-1343 GEYHVDADADV
+1343 GEYRVSEDATVELNGVPD
-1354 RLSGLP
+1354 
-1360 EGWTA
+1360 GWTA

-1384 VTYTFV
+1384 VVYTFIT
-1390 ADGRAEEPETPDT
+1390 DGTGEPEEPETPENPGGEDKPETPET
-1403 PDTPQTP
+1403 PDGDTDPGDTGQP
-1410 DADDGLDTPSDGRE
+1410 DADGSGDDQTDAGE
-1424 TPDADPAP
+1424 TIATTGAGIIPIIIAGIVALAAAVAGAITLRLHKRKPQDADDDNP
-1432 GSDAGDGLA
+1432 
-1441 STGVSPAGPL
+1441 VE
-1451 AAIIALLGM
+1451 
-1460 ALAVLRGRARR
+1460 

>member
-7 AIMLTAGTLAMATLL
+7 AIMLTAGTLAVATLL
-22 SVGMTANASD
+22 SVGVTANA
-32 IIPTRGN
+32 IENIPTPTA
-39 VTQTASAKST
+39 TQSESRTASI
-49 ATYPKGAWIS
+49 YPEGAWIS

-84 AVWNVKGGSIQLH
+84 ATWNVKGGSIQLH

-107 QMRVNQFTGE
+107 QMRVNRLTGE

-128 KTYRYYWYFDGAD
+128 QTYRYYWYFDGAD
-141 GITHTVDEMRG
+141 GITHTVDEMRA

-165 PTGDVDVHEV
+165 PTGNVDVHEV

-211 TDTESPVLTYRFWY
+211 TDTETPVITYRFWY
-225 DAPDPEDELE
+225 DAPSSANELE
-235 TVTAVLDDGSP
+235 GITAILSDGSP
-246 VTGFDPTDHGTV
+246 VTGFDPTVSGTFD
-258 YRIPRGHTVTLGN
+258 IPRGYDVELRN
-271 LPAGWTQSR
+271 VPDGWTVDARKKPNGSWDIQL
-280 VENEK
+280 EK
-285 RVAITLNRTDGG
+285 GNGEQYFNYLFAVTD
-297 GSVPYMF
+297 S
-304 DYVDDYTWTYTV
+304 YTWTYTV
-316 DQLQHVTATLP
+316 DQLQNVTATLP

-362 DVSHE
+362 DVTHE
-367 DDTWTVTVGSPDGS
+367 GDTWTVTVGSPDGS
-381 ISVDYIFDV
+381 IRVDYIFDV
-390 PHTYTLDELG
+390 PHTYTAGELSG
-400 GVTATAN
+400 ITATAN
-407 GTPVDGFTPTQ
+407 DAPVEGFTPTQ

-428 TVGIKGIPD
+428 TVSIKGIPD

-448 TWTVTAP
+448 AWTVTAP

-494 VNGGTFTVPADT
+494 VNGGTFTVPAGT

-511 AGIPDGWSSTP
+511 DGIPEGWSSTP

-538 FTVEYVFVP
+538 LTVEYVFVP
-547 ETVTHTVTFDS
+547 ETVTHTVTFD
-558 TGGTPV
+558 
-564 DAQTVGDGD
+564 
-573 KATQPADPTRDGW
+573 
-586 TFLGWWNGDT
+586 
-596 EYDFAQPVSG
+596 
-606 DLTLTAR
+606 
-613 WERNAPAVHT
+613 
-623 VSFDTGDSGIM
+623 
-634 IAAQQVEDGMTAMQ
+634 
-648 PVDPTRDGYRFDGWL
+648 
-663 LDGQPY
+663 
-669 DFATQI
+669 
-675 HGDITLTA
+675 
-683 AWTALHTVTFDYA
+683 
-696 HDNMTAVQTVP
+696 
-707 DGGQA
+707 
-712 TQPETPERDG
+712 
-722 WTFDGWL
+722 
-729 LDGRAYAFDT
+729 
-739 PVTGDI
+739 
-745 TLVADWTRITHTI
+745 
-758 TFDTGDGT
+758 TGDGT
-766 PVASQ
+766 PVDPQ
-771 TVNHGERAVDPGTPT
+771 TVNHGEQAIDPGTPT

-798 GEPYDFTTPV
+798 GEPYDFATPV

-828 HTVTFD
+828 HTVTLD
-834 MSNGG
+834 AGNGSQ
-839 APVKVTVVDGEPVG
+839 PVRVTVVDGEPVG
-853 KPADP
+853 RPADP
-858 TYDGYTFAGW
+858 TRDGYAFKGW
-868 ALDGEPYNFDTP
+868 TLDGQPYDFAQP

-891 EKQAEYTVTF
+891 EKPAEYTVTF

-913 VTENGTVAR
+913 VTENGTVTR
-922 PSDPTRDGY
+922 PADPTRDGY
-931 TFTGWTL
+931 TF
-938 DGEPYDFATPVTGD
+938 
-952 MTLEAAWEKLSEYTV
+952 K
-967 TFDTKGGESIPAQ
+967 
-980 TVTDGGYALEPPYP
+980 
-994 TRDGYTFIG
+994 G
-1003 WQLDGQ
+1003 WQLGGA
-1009 DYDFSTPV
+1009 DFDFMTPI

-1030 EPPAPVEHTVTVNP
+1030 TPPA
-1044 NNGTPATT
+1044 
-1052 HTVTDGDTFTQ
+1052 
-1063 PETPTR
+1063 
-1069 DGYRFVGWT
+1069 
-1078 VGGQPYDF
+1078 
-1086 NTPITGDITIEA
+1086 
-1098 AWEKIAVH
+1098 
-1106 TVTFD
+1106 
-1111 TQGGSIIPAQTVTEN
+1111 
-1126 DKATMPSPPI
+1126 
-1136 RDGYEFKGWQLDGKD
+1136 
-1151 YDFNTPVTGDITLTA
+1151 
-1166 VWEETTAPTPV
+1166 PV

-1187 GGTTGVYE
+1187 GSNPTVYE
-1195 VEDGKPFTQPST
+1195 IEDGQPFTQPAD
-1207 PTRDGYTFKG
+1207 PTRDGYAFNG
-1217 WTLDGKPYDFSQPV
+1217 WTLDGKPYDFGTPV
-1231 TGDITLEAQWERNE
+1231 TGDITLEAQWEKSE

-1250 THSVRFRT
+1250 THTVRFRT

-1310 DAAWEEMPAS
+1310 DAQWEEAPAA
-1320 DPLSDVTATVDDEPL
+1320 DPLSGVTMLVDGKPL

-1365 TRRDTETGFTFTL
+1365 TRRDTETGFSFTL

-1390 ADGRAEEPETPDT
+1390 TDGRAEEPETPDT

-1410 DADDGLDTPSDGRE
+1410 DADDG
-1424 TPDADPAP
+1424 P

-1451 AAIIALLGM
+1451 AAMIALLGM

>member
-7 AIMLTAGTLAMATLL
+7 AIMLTAGTLAVATLL
-22 SVGMTANASD
+22 SVGVTANA
-32 IIPTRGN
+32 IENIPTPTA
-39 VTQTASAKST
+39 TQSESRTASI
-49 ATYPKGAWIS
+49 YPEGAWIS

-75 DEDTSYVDS
+75 DEDTGVVDS

-107 QMRVNQFTGE
+107 QMRVNQLTGE

-128 KTYRYYWYFDGAD
+128 QTYRYYWYFDGAD

-165 PTGDVDVHEV
+165 PTGNVDVHEV

-190 TVVQRDFTENGVDGY
+190 TVVQRDFTENSVDGY

-211 TDTESPVLTYRFWY
+211 TDTETPVITYRFWY
-225 DAPDPEDELE
+225 DAPSSADELE
-235 TVTAVLDDGSP
+235 GITAILSDDTP
-246 VTGFDPTDHGTV
+246 VTGFDPTVSGTFD
-258 YRIPRGHTVTLGN
+258 IPRGYDVELRN
-271 LPAGWTQSR
+271 VPDGWTVDARKKPNGSWDIQL
-280 VENEK
+280 EK
-285 RVAITLNRTDGG
+285 GNGEQYFNYLFAVTD
-297 GSVPYMF
+297 S
-304 DYVDDYTWTYTV
+304 YTWTYTV
-316 DQLQHVTATLP
+316 DQLQNVTATLP

-362 DVSHE
+362 DVTHE
-367 DDTWTVTVGSPDGS
+367 GDTWTVTVSSPDGS

-390 PHTYTLDELG
+390 PHTYTTGELSG
-400 GVTATAN
+400 ITATAN
-407 GTPVDGFTPTQ
+407 DAPVDGFTPTQ

-448 TWTVTAP
+448 TWTLAAP

-471 ASRDDLRTV
+471 ASKDDLKTV

-494 VNGGTFTVPADT
+494 VNGGTFTVPAGT

-511 AGIPDGWSSTP
+511 DGIPEGWSSTP

-533 SDDGT
+533 SKDGT
-538 FTVEYVFVP
+538 LTVEYVFVP

-558 TGGTPV
+558 AG
-564 DAQTVGDGD
+564 
-573 KATQPADPTRDGW
+573 
-586 TFLGWWNGDT
+586 
-596 EYDFAQPVSG
+596 
-606 DLTLTAR
+606 
-613 WERNAPAVHT
+613 
-623 VSFDTGDSGIM
+623 
-634 IAAQQVEDGMTAMQ
+634 
-648 PVDPTRDGYRFDGWL
+648 
-663 LDGQPY
+663 
-669 DFATQI
+669 
-675 HGDITLTA
+675 
-683 AWTALHTVTFDYA
+683 
-696 HDNMTAVQTVP
+696 
-707 DGGQA
+707 
-712 TQPETPERDG
+712 
-722 WTFDGWL
+722 
-729 LDGRAYAFDT
+729 
-739 PVTGDI
+739 
-745 TLVADWTRITHTI
+745 
-758 TFDTGDGT
+758 GT

-771 TVNHGERAVDPGTPT
+771 TVNHGEQAIDPGTPT

-798 GEPYDFTTPV
+798 GEPYDFATPV

-828 HTVTFD
+828 HTVTLD
-834 MSNGG
+834 AGNGSQ
-839 APVKVTVVDGEPVG
+839 PVRVMVVDGEPVG
-853 KPADP
+853 RPADP
-858 TYDGYTFAGW
+858 TRDGYAFKSWT
-868 ALDGEPYNFDTP
+868 LDGQPYDFAQP

-891 EKQAEYTVTF
+891 EKPAEYTVTF

-913 VTENGTVAR
+913 VTENGTVTR
-922 PSDPTRDGY
+922 PSD
-931 TFTGWTL
+931 
-938 DGEPYDFATPVTGD
+938 
-952 MTLEAAWEKLSEYTV
+952 
-967 TFDTKGGESIPAQ
+967 
-980 TVTDGGYALEPPYP
+980 
-994 TRDGYTFIG
+994 
-1003 WQLDGQ
+1003 
-1009 DYDFSTPV
+1009 
-1017 TGNIT
+1017 
-1022 LTAVWEEN
+1022 
-1030 EPPAPVEHTVTVNP
+1030 
-1044 NNGTPATT
+1044 
-1052 HTVTDGDTFTQ
+1052 
-1063 PETPTR
+1063 
-1069 DGYRFVGWT
+1069 
-1078 VGGQPYDF
+1078 
-1086 NTPITGDITIEA
+1086 
-1098 AWEKIAVH
+1098 
-1106 TVTFD
+1106 
-1111 TQGGSIIPAQTVTEN
+1111 
-1126 DKATMPSPPI
+1126 
-1136 RDGYEFKGWQLDGKD
+1136 
-1151 YDFNTPVTGDITLTA
+1151 
-1166 VWEETTAPTPV
+1166 
-1177 THKVTVKPNN
+1177 
-1187 GGTTGVYE
+1187 
-1195 VEDGKPFTQPST
+1195 

-1217 WTLDGKPYDFSQPV
+1217 WTLDGQPYDFGTPVTGNLTLTAVWEENTPPAPVMHKVTVKPNNGSNPTVYEVEDGQPFTQPADPTRDGYTFNGWTLDGEPYDFSQPV
-1231 TGDITLEAQWERNE
+1231 TGDITLEAQWEKSE

-1250 THSVRFRT
+1250 THTVKFRT
-1258 NGGSSIPM
+1258 NGGSAIPM

-1273 TVGRPADPTRPGHTF
+1273 TVGRPTDPTRPGHTF
-1288 KGWLLNGRPYDFG
+1288 AGWLLDGRPYDFS

-1310 DAAWEEMPAS
+1310 DAQWEETPAS
-1320 DPLSDVTATVDDEPL
+1320 DPLSGVTATVDDEPL

-1365 TRRDTETGFTFTL
+1365 TRRDTETGFSFTL

-1390 ADGRAEEPETPDT
+1390 TDGRAEEPETPDT

-1410 DADDGLDTPSDGRE
+1410 DADDETDTPSDGRE

-1451 AAIIALLGM
+1451 AGMIALLGM

>member
-7 AIMLTAGTLAMATLL
+7 AIMLTAGTLAVATLL
-22 SVGMTANASD
+22 SVGVTANA
-32 IIPTRGN
+32 IENIPTPTA
-39 VTQTASAKST
+39 TQSESRTASI
-49 ATYPKGAWIS
+49 YPEGAWIS

-75 DEDTSYVDS
+75 DEDTGVVDS

-107 QMRVNQFTGE
+107 QMRVNQLTGE

-211 TDTESPVLTYRFWY
+211 TDTETPVITYRFWY
-225 DAPDPEDELE
+225 DAPSSADELE
-235 TVTAVLDDGSP
+235 GITAILSDGTP
-246 VTGFDPTDHGTV
+246 VTGFDPTVSGTFD
-258 YRIPRGHTVTLGN
+258 IPRGYDVELRNVPG
-271 LPAGWTQSR
+271 GWTVDARKKPNGSWDIQL
-280 VENEK
+280 EK
-285 RVAITLNRTDGG
+285 GNGEQYFNYLFAVTD
-297 GSVPYMF
+297 S
-304 DYVDDYTWTYTV
+304 YTWTYTV
-316 DQLQHVTATLP
+316 DQLQNVNATLP

-362 DVSHE
+362 DVTHE
-367 DDTWTVTVGSPDGS
+367 GDTWTVTVGSPDGS

-390 PHTYTLDELG
+390 PHTYTASELSG
-400 GVTATAN
+400 ITATAD

-418 SGTWTVPYGS
+418 SGTWTVPHGS
-428 TVGIKGIPD
+428 TVSIKGIPD
-437 DWVTT
+437 DWVTV

-448 TWTVTAP
+448 TWTLAAP

-494 VNGGTFTVPADT
+494 VNGGTFTVPAGT

-511 AGIPDGWSSTP
+511 AGIPEGWSSTP

-538 FTVEYVFVP
+538 LTVEYVFVP
-547 ETVTHTVTFDS
+547 ETVTHTVTFD
-558 TGGTPV
+558 
-564 DAQTVGDGD
+564 
-573 KATQPADPTRDGW
+573 
-586 TFLGWWNGDT
+586 
-596 EYDFAQPVSG
+596 
-606 DLTLTAR
+606 
-613 WERNAPAVHT
+613 
-623 VSFDTGDSGIM
+623 
-634 IAAQQVEDGMTAMQ
+634 
-648 PVDPTRDGYRFDGWL
+648 
-663 LDGQPY
+663 
-669 DFATQI
+669 
-675 HGDITLTA
+675 
-683 AWTALHTVTFDYA
+683 
-696 HDNMTAVQTVP
+696 
-707 DGGQA
+707 
-712 TQPETPERDG
+712 
-722 WTFDGWL
+722 
-729 LDGRAYAFDT
+729 
-739 PVTGDI
+739 
-745 TLVADWTRITHTI
+745 
-758 TFDTGDGT
+758 TGDGT
-766 PVASQ
+766 PVDPQ
-771 TVNHGERAVDPGTPT
+771 TVNHGEQAIDPGTPT

-817 WEETPDPTPVT
+817 WKETPDPTPVT
-828 HTVTFD
+828 HTVTLD
-834 MSNGG
+834 AGNGSQ
-839 APVKVTVVDGEPVG
+839 PVRVMVVDGEPVG
-853 KPADP
+853 RPADP
-858 TYDGYTFAGW
+858 TRDGYAFKGW
-868 ALDGEPYNFDTP
+868 TLDGQPYDFAQP

-891 EKQAEYTVTF
+891 QKPAEYTVTF

-913 VTENGTVAR
+913 VTENGTVTR
-922 PSDPTRDGY
+922 PAD
-931 TFTGWTL
+931 
-938 DGEPYDFATPVTGD
+938 
-952 MTLEAAWEKLSEYTV
+952 
-967 TFDTKGGESIPAQ
+967 
-980 TVTDGGYALEPPYP
+980 
-994 TRDGYTFIG
+994 
-1003 WQLDGQ
+1003 
-1009 DYDFSTPV
+1009 
-1017 TGNIT
+1017 
-1022 LTAVWEEN
+1022 
-1030 EPPAPVEHTVTVNP
+1030 
-1044 NNGTPATT
+1044 
-1052 HTVTDGDTFTQ
+1052 
-1063 PETPTR
+1063 
-1069 DGYRFVGWT
+1069 
-1078 VGGQPYDF
+1078 
-1086 NTPITGDITIEA
+1086 
-1098 AWEKIAVH
+1098 
-1106 TVTFD
+1106 
-1111 TQGGSIIPAQTVTEN
+1111 
-1126 DKATMPSPPI
+1126 
-1136 RDGYEFKGWQLDGKD
+1136 
-1151 YDFNTPVTGDITLTA
+1151 
-1166 VWEETTAPTPV
+1166 
-1177 THKVTVKPNN
+1177 
-1187 GGTTGVYE
+1187 
-1195 VEDGKPFTQPST
+1195 

-1217 WTLDGKPYDFSQPV
+1217 WTLDGQPYDFGTPVTGNLTLTAVWEENTPPAPVMHKVTVKPNNGSNPTVYEVEDGQPFTQPADPTRDGYTFNGWTLDGEPYDFSQPV
-1231 TGDITLEAQWERNE
+1231 TGDITLEAQWEKSE

-1250 THSVRFRT
+1250 THTVKFRT

-1273 TVGRPADPTRPGHTF
+1273 TVGRPTDPTRPGHTF
-1288 KGWLLNGRPYDFG
+1288 AGWLLDGRPYDFS

-1310 DAAWEEMPAS
+1310 DAAWEETPAS
-1320 DPLSDVTATVDDEPL
+1320 DPLSGVTATVDDEPL

-1365 TRRDTETGFTFTL
+1365 TRRDTETGFAFTL

-1390 ADGRAEEPETPDT
+1390 TDGAGEPEEPET

-1410 DADDGLDTPSDGRE
+1410 DADDEPDTPSDGRE
-1424 TPDADPAP
+1424 TPDADPTP

-1451 AAIIALLGM
+1451 AAMIALLGM

>member
-7 AIMLTAGTLAMATLL
+7 AIMLTAGTLAVATLL
-22 SVGMTANASD
+22 SVGVTANA
-32 IIPTRGN
+32 IENIPTPTA
-39 VTQTASAKST
+39 TQSESRTASI
-49 ATYPKGAWIS
+49 YPEGAWIS

-75 DEDTSYVDS
+75 DEDTGVVDS

-107 QMRVNQFTGE
+107 QMRVNQLTGE

-211 TDTESPVLTYRFWY
+211 TDTETPVITYRFWY
-225 DAPDPEDELE
+225 DAPSSADELE
-235 TVTAVLDDGSP
+235 GITAILSDGTP
-246 VTGFDPTDHGTV
+246 VTGFDPTVSGTFD
-258 YRIPRGHTVTLGN
+258 IPRGYDVELRNVPG
-271 LPAGWTQSR
+271 GWTVDARKKPNGSWDIQL
-280 VENEK
+280 EK
-285 RVAITLNRTDGG
+285 GNGEQYFNYLFAVTD
-297 GSVPYMF
+297 S
-304 DYVDDYTWTYTV
+304 YTWTYTV
-316 DQLQHVTATLP
+316 DQLQNVNATLP

-362 DVSHE
+362 DVTHE
-367 DDTWTVTVGSPDGS
+367 GDTWTVTVGSPDGS

-390 PHTYTLDELG
+390 PHTYTASELSG
-400 GVTATAN
+400 ITATAD

-418 SGTWTVPYGS
+418 SGTWTVPHGS
-428 TVGIKGIPD
+428 TVSIKGIPD
-437 DWVTT
+437 DWVTV

-448 TWTVTAP
+448 TWTLAAP

-494 VNGGTFTVPADT
+494 VNGGTFTVPAGT

-511 AGIPDGWSSTP
+511 AGIPEGWSSTP

-538 FTVEYVFVP
+538 LTVEYVFVP
-547 ETVTHTVTFDS
+547 ETVTHTVTFD
-558 TGGTPV
+558 
-564 DAQTVGDGD
+564 
-573 KATQPADPTRDGW
+573 
-586 TFLGWWNGDT
+586 
-596 EYDFAQPVSG
+596 
-606 DLTLTAR
+606 
-613 WERNAPAVHT
+613 
-623 VSFDTGDSGIM
+623 
-634 IAAQQVEDGMTAMQ
+634 
-648 PVDPTRDGYRFDGWL
+648 
-663 LDGQPY
+663 
-669 DFATQI
+669 
-675 HGDITLTA
+675 
-683 AWTALHTVTFDYA
+683 
-696 HDNMTAVQTVP
+696 
-707 DGGQA
+707 
-712 TQPETPERDG
+712 
-722 WTFDGWL
+722 
-729 LDGRAYAFDT
+729 
-739 PVTGDI
+739 
-745 TLVADWTRITHTI
+745 
-758 TFDTGDGT
+758 TGDGT
-766 PVASQ
+766 PVDPQ
-771 TVNHGERAVDPGTPT
+771 TVNHGEQAIDPGTPT

-817 WEETPDPTPVT
+817 WKETPDPTPVT
-828 HTVTFD
+828 HTVTLD
-834 MSNGG
+834 AGNGSQ
-839 APVKVTVVDGEPVG
+839 PVRVMVVDGEPVG
-853 KPADP
+853 RPADP
-858 TYDGYTFAGW
+858 TRDGYAFKGW
-868 ALDGEPYNFDTP
+868 TLDGQPYDFAQP

-891 EKQAEYTVTF
+891 QKPAEYTVTF

-913 VTENGTVAR
+913 VTENGTVTR
-922 PSDPTRDGY
+922 PAD
-931 TFTGWTL
+931 
-938 DGEPYDFATPVTGD
+938 
-952 MTLEAAWEKLSEYTV
+952 
-967 TFDTKGGESIPAQ
+967 
-980 TVTDGGYALEPPYP
+980 
-994 TRDGYTFIG
+994 
-1003 WQLDGQ
+1003 
-1009 DYDFSTPV
+1009 
-1017 TGNIT
+1017 
-1022 LTAVWEEN
+1022 
-1030 EPPAPVEHTVTVNP
+1030 
-1044 NNGTPATT
+1044 
-1052 HTVTDGDTFTQ
+1052 
-1063 PETPTR
+1063 
-1069 DGYRFVGWT
+1069 
-1078 VGGQPYDF
+1078 
-1086 NTPITGDITIEA
+1086 
-1098 AWEKIAVH
+1098 
-1106 TVTFD
+1106 
-1111 TQGGSIIPAQTVTEN
+1111 
-1126 DKATMPSPPI
+1126 
-1136 RDGYEFKGWQLDGKD
+1136 
-1151 YDFNTPVTGDITLTA
+1151 
-1166 VWEETTAPTPV
+1166 
-1177 THKVTVKPNN
+1177 
-1187 GGTTGVYE
+1187 
-1195 VEDGKPFTQPST
+1195 

-1217 WTLDGKPYDFSQPV
+1217 WTLDGQPYDFGTPVTGNLTLTAVWEENTPPAPVMHKVTVKPNNGSNPTVYEVEDGQPFTQPADPTRDGYTFNGWTLDGEPYDFSQPV
-1231 TGDITLEAQWERNE
+1231 TGDITLEAQWEKSE

-1250 THSVRFRT
+1250 THTVKFRT

-1273 TVGRPADPTRPGHTF
+1273 TVGRPTDPTRPGHTF
-1288 KGWLLNGRPYDFG
+1288 AGWLLDGRPYDFS

-1310 DAAWEEMPAS
+1310 DAAWEETPAS
-1320 DPLSDVTATVDDEPL
+1320 DPLSGVTATVDDEPL

-1365 TRRDTETGFTFTL
+1365 TRRDTETGFSFTL

-1384 VTYTFV
+1384 VTYTFIT
-1390 ADGRAEEPETPDT
+1390 DGAGEPEEPET

-1410 DADDGLDTPSDGRE
+1410 DADDEPDTPSDGRE
-1424 TPDADPAP
+1424 TPDADPTP

-1451 AAIIALLGM
+1451 AAMIALLGM
-1460 ALAVLRGRARR
+1460 ALAVLRGRVRR

>member
-7 AIMLTAGTLAMATLL
+7 AIMLTAGTLAVATLL
-22 SVGMTANASD
+22 SVGVTANA
-32 IIPTRGN
+32 IENIPTPTA
-39 VTQTASAKST
+39 TQSESRTASI
-49 ATYPKGAWIS
+49 YPEGAWIS

-75 DEDTSYVDS
+75 DEDTGVVDS

-107 QMRVNQFTGE
+107 QMRVNQLTGE

-211 TDTESPVLTYRFWY
+211 TDTETPVITYRFWY
-225 DAPDPEDELE
+225 DAPSSADELE
-235 TVTAVLDDGSP
+235 GITAILSDGTP
-246 VTGFDPTDHGTV
+246 VTGFDPTVSGTFD
-258 YRIPRGHTVTLGN
+258 IPRGYDVELRNVPG
-271 LPAGWTQSR
+271 GWTVDARKKPNGSWDIQL
-280 VENEK
+280 EK
-285 RVAITLNRTDGG
+285 GNGEQYFNYLFAVTD
-297 GSVPYMF
+297 S
-304 DYVDDYTWTYTV
+304 YTWTYTV
-316 DQLQHVTATLP
+316 DQLQNVNATLP

-362 DVSHE
+362 DVTHE
-367 DDTWTVTVGSPDGS
+367 GDTWTVTVGSPDGS

-390 PHTYTLDELG
+390 PHTYTASELSG
-400 GVTATAN
+400 ITATAD

-418 SGTWTVPYGS
+418 SGTWTVPHGS
-428 TVGIKGIPD
+428 TVSIKGIPD
-437 DWVTT
+437 DWVTV

-448 TWTVTAP
+448 TWTLAAP

-494 VNGGTFTVPADT
+494 VNGGTFTVPAGT

-511 AGIPDGWSSTP
+511 AGIPEGWSSTP

-538 FTVEYVFVP
+538 LTVEYVFVP
-547 ETVTHTVTFDS
+547 ETVTHTVTFD
-558 TGGTPV
+558 
-564 DAQTVGDGD
+564 
-573 KATQPADPTRDGW
+573 
-586 TFLGWWNGDT
+586 
-596 EYDFAQPVSG
+596 
-606 DLTLTAR
+606 
-613 WERNAPAVHT
+613 
-623 VSFDTGDSGIM
+623 
-634 IAAQQVEDGMTAMQ
+634 
-648 PVDPTRDGYRFDGWL
+648 
-663 LDGQPY
+663 
-669 DFATQI
+669 
-675 HGDITLTA
+675 
-683 AWTALHTVTFDYA
+683 
-696 HDNMTAVQTVP
+696 
-707 DGGQA
+707 
-712 TQPETPERDG
+712 
-722 WTFDGWL
+722 
-729 LDGRAYAFDT
+729 
-739 PVTGDI
+739 
-745 TLVADWTRITHTI
+745 
-758 TFDTGDGT
+758 TGDGT
-766 PVASQ
+766 PVDPQ
-771 TVNHGERAVDPGTPT
+771 TVNHGEQAIDPGTPT

-817 WEETPDPTPVT
+817 WKETPDPTPVT
-828 HTVTFD
+828 HTVTLD
-834 MSNGG
+834 AGNGSQ
-839 APVKVTVVDGEPVG
+839 PVRVMVVDGEPVG
-853 KPADP
+853 RPADP
-858 TYDGYTFAGW
+858 TRDGYAFKGW
-868 ALDGEPYNFDTP
+868 TLDGQPYDFAQP

-891 EKQAEYTVTF
+891 EKPAEYTVTF

-913 VTENGTVAR
+913 VTENGTVTR
-922 PSDPTRDGY
+922 PSD
-931 TFTGWTL
+931 
-938 DGEPYDFATPVTGD
+938 
-952 MTLEAAWEKLSEYTV
+952 
-967 TFDTKGGESIPAQ
+967 
-980 TVTDGGYALEPPYP
+980 
-994 TRDGYTFIG
+994 
-1003 WQLDGQ
+1003 
-1009 DYDFSTPV
+1009 
-1017 TGNIT
+1017 
-1022 LTAVWEEN
+1022 
-1030 EPPAPVEHTVTVNP
+1030 
-1044 NNGTPATT
+1044 
-1052 HTVTDGDTFTQ
+1052 
-1063 PETPTR
+1063 
-1069 DGYRFVGWT
+1069 
-1078 VGGQPYDF
+1078 
-1086 NTPITGDITIEA
+1086 
-1098 AWEKIAVH
+1098 
-1106 TVTFD
+1106 
-1111 TQGGSIIPAQTVTEN
+1111 
-1126 DKATMPSPPI
+1126 
-1136 RDGYEFKGWQLDGKD
+1136 
-1151 YDFNTPVTGDITLTA
+1151 
-1166 VWEETTAPTPV
+1166 
-1177 THKVTVKPNN
+1177 
-1187 GGTTGVYE
+1187 
-1195 VEDGKPFTQPST
+1195 

-1217 WTLDGKPYDFSQPV
+1217 WTLDGQPYDFGTPVTGNLTLTAVWEENTPPAPVMHKVTVKPNNGSNPTVYEVEDGQPFTQPADPTRDGYTFNGWTLDGEPYDFSQPV
-1231 TGDITLEAQWERNE
+1231 TGDITLEAQWEKSE

-1250 THSVRFRT
+1250 THTVKFRT

-1273 TVGRPADPTRPGHTF
+1273 TVGRPTDPTRPGHTF
-1288 KGWLLNGRPYDFG
+1288 AGWLLDGRPYDFS

-1310 DAAWEEMPAS
+1310 DAAWEETPAS
-1320 DPLSDVTATVDDEPL
+1320 DPLSGVTATVDDEPL

-1365 TRRDTETGFTFTL
+1365 TRRDTETGFAFTL

-1390 ADGRAEEPETPDT
+1390 TDGAGEPEEPET

-1410 DADDGLDTPSDGRE
+1410 DADDEPDTPSDGRE
-1424 TPDADPAP
+1424 TPDADPTP

-1451 AAIIALLGM
+1451 AAMIALLGM
-1460 ALAVLRGRARR
+1460 ALAVLRGRVRR

>member
-7 AIMLTAGTLAMATLL
+7 AIMLTAGTLAVATLL
-22 SVGMTANASD
+22 SVGVTANA
-32 IIPTRGN
+32 IENIPTPTA
-39 VTQTASAKST
+39 TQSESRTASI
-49 ATYPKGAWIS
+49 YPEGAWIS

-75 DEDTSYVDS
+75 DEDTGVVDS

-107 QMRVNQFTGE
+107 QMRVNQLTGE

-211 TDTESPVLTYRFWY
+211 TDTETPVITYRFWY
-225 DAPDPEDELE
+225 DAPSSADELE
-235 TVTAVLDDGSP
+235 GITAILSDGTP
-246 VTGFDPTDHGTV
+246 VTGFDPTVSGTFD
-258 YRIPRGHTVTLGN
+258 IPRGYDVELRNVPG
-271 LPAGWTQSR
+271 GWTVDARKKPNGSWDIQL
-280 VENEK
+280 EK
-285 RVAITLNRTDGG
+285 GNGEQYFNYLFAVTD
-297 GSVPYMF
+297 S
-304 DYVDDYTWTYTV
+304 YTWTYTV
-316 DQLQHVTATLP
+316 DQLQNVNATLP

-362 DVSHE
+362 DVTHE
-367 DDTWTVTVGSPDGS
+367 GDTWTVTVGSPDGS

-390 PHTYTLDELG
+390 PHTYTASELSG
-400 GVTATAN
+400 ITATAD

-418 SGTWTVPYGS
+418 SGTWTVPHGS
-428 TVGIKGIPD
+428 TVSIKGIPD
-437 DWVTT
+437 DWVTV

-448 TWTVTAP
+448 TWTLAAP

-494 VNGGTFTVPADT
+494 VNGGTFTVPAGT

-511 AGIPDGWSSTP
+511 AGIPEGWSSTP

-538 FTVEYVFVP
+538 LTVEYVFVP
-547 ETVTHTVTFDS
+547 ETVTHTVTFD
-558 TGGTPV
+558 
-564 DAQTVGDGD
+564 
-573 KATQPADPTRDGW
+573 
-586 TFLGWWNGDT
+586 
-596 EYDFAQPVSG
+596 
-606 DLTLTAR
+606 
-613 WERNAPAVHT
+613 
-623 VSFDTGDSGIM
+623 
-634 IAAQQVEDGMTAMQ
+634 
-648 PVDPTRDGYRFDGWL
+648 
-663 LDGQPY
+663 
-669 DFATQI
+669 
-675 HGDITLTA
+675 
-683 AWTALHTVTFDYA
+683 
-696 HDNMTAVQTVP
+696 
-707 DGGQA
+707 
-712 TQPETPERDG
+712 
-722 WTFDGWL
+722 
-729 LDGRAYAFDT
+729 
-739 PVTGDI
+739 
-745 TLVADWTRITHTI
+745 
-758 TFDTGDGT
+758 TGDGT
-766 PVASQ
+766 PVDPQ
-771 TVNHGERAVDPGTPT
+771 TVNHGEQAIDPGTPT

-798 GEPYDFTTPV
+798 GEPYDFATPV

-817 WEETPDPTPVT
+817 WKETPDPTPVT
-828 HTVTFD
+828 HTVTLD
-834 MSNGG
+834 AGNGSQ
-839 APVKVTVVDGEPVG
+839 PVRVMVVDGEPVG
-853 KPADP
+853 RPADP
-858 TYDGYTFAGW
+858 TRDGYAFKGW
-868 ALDGEPYNFDTP
+868 TLDGQPYDFAQP

-891 EKQAEYTVTF
+891 QKPAEYTVTF

-913 VTENGTVAR
+913 VTENGTVTR
-922 PSDPTRDGY
+922 PSD
-931 TFTGWTL
+931 
-938 DGEPYDFATPVTGD
+938 
-952 MTLEAAWEKLSEYTV
+952 
-967 TFDTKGGESIPAQ
+967 
-980 TVTDGGYALEPPYP
+980 
-994 TRDGYTFIG
+994 
-1003 WQLDGQ
+1003 
-1009 DYDFSTPV
+1009 
-1017 TGNIT
+1017 
-1022 LTAVWEEN
+1022 
-1030 EPPAPVEHTVTVNP
+1030 
-1044 NNGTPATT
+1044 
-1052 HTVTDGDTFTQ
+1052 
-1063 PETPTR
+1063 
-1069 DGYRFVGWT
+1069 
-1078 VGGQPYDF
+1078 
-1086 NTPITGDITIEA
+1086 
-1098 AWEKIAVH
+1098 
-1106 TVTFD
+1106 
-1111 TQGGSIIPAQTVTEN
+1111 
-1126 DKATMPSPPI
+1126 
-1136 RDGYEFKGWQLDGKD
+1136 
-1151 YDFNTPVTGDITLTA
+1151 
-1166 VWEETTAPTPV
+1166 
-1177 THKVTVKPNN
+1177 
-1187 GGTTGVYE
+1187 
-1195 VEDGKPFTQPST
+1195 

-1217 WTLDGKPYDFSQPV
+1217 WTLDGQPYDFGTPVTGNLTLTAVWEENTPPAPVMHKVTVKPNNGSNPTVYEVEDGQPFTQPADPTRDGYTFNGWTLDGEPYDFSQPV
-1231 TGDITLEAQWERNE
+1231 TGDITLEAQWEKSE

-1250 THSVRFRT
+1250 THTVKFRT

-1273 TVGRPADPTRPGHTF
+1273 TVGRPTDPTRPGHTF
-1288 KGWLLNGRPYDFG
+1288 AGWLLDGRPYDFS

-1310 DAAWEEMPAS
+1310 DAAWEETPAS
-1320 DPLSDVTATVDDEPL
+1320 DPLSGVTATVDDEPL

-1365 TRRDTETGFTFTL
+1365 TRRDTETGFAFTL

-1390 ADGRAEEPETPDT
+1390 TDGAGEPEEPET

-1410 DADDGLDTPSDGRE
+1410 DADDEPDTPSDGRE
-1424 TPDADPAP
+1424 TPDADPTP

-1451 AAIIALLGM
+1451 AAMIALLGM

>member
-7 AIMLTAGTLAMATLL
+7 AIMLTAGTLAVATLL
-22 SVGMTANASD
+22 SVGVTANA
-32 IIPTRGN
+32 IENIPTPTA
-39 VTQTASAKST
+39 TQSESRTASI
-49 ATYPKGAWIS
+49 YPEGAWIS
-59 VDGEWLES
+59 VDGEWFES

-75 DEDTSYVDS
+75 DEDTSVVDS

-107 QMRVNQFTGE
+107 QMRVNRLTGE

-128 KTYRYYWYFDGAD
+128 QTYRYYWYFDGAD

-165 PTGDVDVHEV
+165 PTGNVDVHEV

-211 TDTESPVLTYRFWY
+211 TDTETPVITYRFWY
-225 DAPDPEDELE
+225 DAPSSADELE
-235 TVTAVLDDGSP
+235 GITAILSDGTP
-246 VTGFDPTDHGTV
+246 VTGFDPTVSGTFD
-258 YRIPRGHTVTLGN
+258 IPRGYDVELRN
-271 LPAGWTQSR
+271 VPDGWTVDARKKPNGSWDIQL
-280 VENEK
+280 EK
-285 RVAITLNRTDGG
+285 GNGEQ
-297 GSVPYMF
+297 YF
-304 DYVDDYTWTYTV
+304 DYLFAVTDSYTWTYTV
-316 DQLQHVTATLP
+316 DQLQNVNATLP

-362 DVSHE
+362 DVTHE
-367 DDTWTVTVGSPDGS
+367 DDTWTVTVSSPDGS
-381 ISVDYIFDV
+381 VSVDYIFDV

-407 GTPVDGFTPTQ
+407 DAPVEGFTPTQ

-494 VNGGTFTVPADT
+494 VNGGTFTVPAGT

-511 AGIPDGWSSTP
+511 DGIPDGWSSTP

-533 SDDGT
+533 SKDGT
-538 FTVEYVFVP
+538 LAVEYVFVP

-558 TGGTPV
+558 AGGTPV

-573 KATQPADPTRDGW
+573 KA
-586 TFLGWWNGDT
+586 
-596 EYDFAQPVSG
+596 
-606 DLTLTAR
+606 
-613 WERNAPAVHT
+613 
-623 VSFDTGDSGIM
+623 I
-634 IAAQQVEDGMTAMQ
+634 
-648 PVDPTRDGYRFDGWL
+648 
-663 LDGQPY
+663 
-669 DFATQI
+669 
-675 HGDITLTA
+675 
-683 AWTALHTVTFDYA
+683 
-696 HDNMTAVQTVP
+696 
-707 DGGQA
+707 
-712 TQPETPERDG
+712 
-722 WTFDGWL
+722 
-729 LDGRAYAFDT
+729 
-739 PVTGDI
+739 
-745 TLVADWTRITHTI
+745 
-758 TFDTGDGT
+758 
-766 PVASQ
+766 
-771 TVNHGERAVDPGTPT
+771 DPGTPV
-786 RDGYAFTGWLLD
+786 RDGYTFTGWLLD

-834 MSNGG
+834 TANGG

-880 VTGDITLTAQW
+880 VTGDITLTALW
-891 EKQAEYTVTF
+891 EKPAEYTVTF

-913 VTENGTVAR
+913 VTENGTVTR
-922 PSDPTRDGY
+922 PAD
-931 TFTGWTL
+931 
-938 DGEPYDFATPVTGD
+938 
-952 MTLEAAWEKLSEYTV
+952 
-967 TFDTKGGESIPAQ
+967 
-980 TVTDGGYALEPPYP
+980 
-994 TRDGYTFIG
+994 
-1003 WQLDGQ
+1003 
-1009 DYDFSTPV
+1009 
-1017 TGNIT
+1017 
-1022 LTAVWEEN
+1022 
-1030 EPPAPVEHTVTVNP
+1030 
-1044 NNGTPATT
+1044 
-1052 HTVTDGDTFTQ
+1052 
-1063 PETPTR
+1063 
-1069 DGYRFVGWT
+1069 
-1078 VGGQPYDF
+1078 
-1086 NTPITGDITIEA
+1086 
-1098 AWEKIAVH
+1098 
-1106 TVTFD
+1106 
-1111 TQGGSIIPAQTVTEN
+1111 
-1126 DKATMPSPPI
+1126 
-1136 RDGYEFKGWQLDGKD
+1136 
-1151 YDFNTPVTGDITLTA
+1151 
-1166 VWEETTAPTPV
+1166 
-1177 THKVTVKPNN
+1177 
-1187 GGTTGVYE
+1187 
-1195 VEDGKPFTQPST
+1195 

-1217 WTLDGKPYDFSQPV
+1217 WQLDGADYDFTTPVTADITLTAVWEENTPPAPVMHKVTVKPNNGSNPTVYEVEDGQPFTQPADPTRDGYTFNGWTLDGEPYDFSQPV
-1231 TGDITLEAQWERNE
+1231 TGDITLEAQWEENE

-1250 THSVRFRT
+1250 THTVKFRT
-1258 NGGSSIPM
+1258 NGGSAIPM
-1266 QTVEDGR
+1266 QTVEDGK
-1273 TVGRPADPTRPGHTF
+1273 TASKPTDPTRPGHVF
-1288 KGWLLNGRPYDFG
+1288 AGWLLDGQPYNFS
-1301 TPVTGDIIL
+1301 TPVTGDIVL
-1310 DAAWEEMPAS
+1310 DAAWEETPAA
-1320 DPLSDVTATVDDEPL
+1320 DPLSGVTATVDDEPL
-1335 DGFDPTKD
+1335 DGFDPMKD

-1365 TRRDTETGFTFTL
+1365 TRRDTETGFSFTL

-1390 ADGRAEEPETPDT
+1390 TDGRAEEPETPDT

-1410 DADDGLDTPSDGRE
+1410 DADDGPDTPSDGRE
-1424 TPDADPAP
+1424 TPDADSAP

-1451 AAIIALLGM
+1451 AVMIALLGM

>member
-7 AIMLTAGTLAMATLL
+7 AIMLTAGTLAVATLL
-22 SVGMTANASD
+22 SVGVTANA
-32 IIPTRGN
+32 IENIPTPTA
-39 VTQTASAKST
+39 TQSESRTASI
-49 ATYPKGAWIS
+49 YPEGAWIS

-75 DEDTSYVDS
+75 DEDTGVVDS

-107 QMRVNQFTGE
+107 QMRVNQLTGE

-211 TDTESPVLTYRFWY
+211 TDTETPVITYRFWY
-225 DAPDPEDELE
+225 DAPSSADELE
-235 TVTAVLDDGSP
+235 GITAILSDGTP
-246 VTGFDPTDHGTV
+246 VTGFDPTVSGTFD
-258 YRIPRGHTVTLGN
+258 IPRGYDVELRNVPG
-271 LPAGWTQSR
+271 GWTVDARKKPNGSWDIQL
-280 VENEK
+280 EK
-285 RVAITLNRTDGG
+285 GNGEQYFNYLFAVTD
-297 GSVPYMF
+297 S
-304 DYVDDYTWTYTV
+304 YTWTYTV
-316 DQLQHVTATLP
+316 DQLQNVNATLP

-362 DVSHE
+362 DVTHE
-367 DDTWTVTVGSPDGS
+367 GDTWTVTVGSPDGS

-390 PHTYTLDELG
+390 PHTYTASELSG
-400 GVTATAN
+400 ITATAD

-418 SGTWTVPYGS
+418 SGTWTVPHGS
-428 TVGIKGIPD
+428 TVSIKGIPD
-437 DWVTT
+437 DWVTV

-448 TWTVTAP
+448 TWTLAAP

-494 VNGGTFTVPADT
+494 VNGGTFTVPAGT

-511 AGIPDGWSSTP
+511 AGIPEGWSSTP

-538 FTVEYVFVP
+538 LTVEYVFVP
-547 ETVTHTVTFDS
+547 ETVTHTVTFD
-558 TGGTPV
+558 
-564 DAQTVGDGD
+564 
-573 KATQPADPTRDGW
+573 
-586 TFLGWWNGDT
+586 
-596 EYDFAQPVSG
+596 
-606 DLTLTAR
+606 
-613 WERNAPAVHT
+613 
-623 VSFDTGDSGIM
+623 
-634 IAAQQVEDGMTAMQ
+634 
-648 PVDPTRDGYRFDGWL
+648 
-663 LDGQPY
+663 
-669 DFATQI
+669 
-675 HGDITLTA
+675 
-683 AWTALHTVTFDYA
+683 
-696 HDNMTAVQTVP
+696 
-707 DGGQA
+707 
-712 TQPETPERDG
+712 
-722 WTFDGWL
+722 
-729 LDGRAYAFDT
+729 
-739 PVTGDI
+739 
-745 TLVADWTRITHTI
+745 
-758 TFDTGDGT
+758 TGDGT
-766 PVASQ
+766 PVDPQ
-771 TVNHGERAVDPGTPT
+771 TVNHGEQAIDPGTPT

-817 WEETPDPTPVT
+817 WKETPDPTPVT
-828 HTVTFD
+828 HTVTLD
-834 MSNGG
+834 AGNGSQ
-839 APVKVTVVDGEPVG
+839 PVRVMVVDGEPVG
-853 KPADP
+853 RPADP
-858 TYDGYTFAGW
+858 TRDGYAFKGW
-868 ALDGEPYNFDTP
+868 TLDGQPYDFAQP

-891 EKQAEYTVTF
+891 QKPAEYTVTF

-913 VTENGTVAR
+913 VTENGTVTR
-922 PSDPTRDGY
+922 PSD
-931 TFTGWTL
+931 
-938 DGEPYDFATPVTGD
+938 
-952 MTLEAAWEKLSEYTV
+952 
-967 TFDTKGGESIPAQ
+967 
-980 TVTDGGYALEPPYP
+980 
-994 TRDGYTFIG
+994 
-1003 WQLDGQ
+1003 
-1009 DYDFSTPV
+1009 
-1017 TGNIT
+1017 
-1022 LTAVWEEN
+1022 
-1030 EPPAPVEHTVTVNP
+1030 
-1044 NNGTPATT
+1044 
-1052 HTVTDGDTFTQ
+1052 
-1063 PETPTR
+1063 
-1069 DGYRFVGWT
+1069 
-1078 VGGQPYDF
+1078 
-1086 NTPITGDITIEA
+1086 
-1098 AWEKIAVH
+1098 
-1106 TVTFD
+1106 
-1111 TQGGSIIPAQTVTEN
+1111 
-1126 DKATMPSPPI
+1126 
-1136 RDGYEFKGWQLDGKD
+1136 
-1151 YDFNTPVTGDITLTA
+1151 
-1166 VWEETTAPTPV
+1166 
-1177 THKVTVKPNN
+1177 
-1187 GGTTGVYE
+1187 
-1195 VEDGKPFTQPST
+1195 

-1217 WTLDGKPYDFSQPV
+1217 WTLDGQPYDFGTPVTGNLTLTAVWEENTPPAPVMHKVTVKPNNGSNPTVYEVEDGQPFTQPADPTRDGYTFNGWTLDGEPYDFSQPV
-1231 TGDITLEAQWERNE
+1231 TGDITLEAQWEKSE

-1250 THSVRFRT
+1250 THTVKFRT
-1258 NGGSSIPM
+1258 NGGSAIPM

-1273 TVGRPADPTRPGHTF
+1273 TVGRPTDPTRPGHTF
-1288 KGWLLNGRPYDFG
+1288 AGWLLDGRPYDFS

-1310 DAAWEEMPAS
+1310 DAAWEETPAS
-1320 DPLSDVTATVDDEPL
+1320 DPLSGVTATVDDEPL

-1365 TRRDTETGFTFTL
+1365 TRRDTETGFAFTL

-1390 ADGRAEEPETPDT
+1390 TDGAGEPEEPET

-1410 DADDGLDTPSDGRE
+1410 DADDEPDTPSDGRE
-1424 TPDADPAP
+1424 TPDADPTP

-1451 AAIIALLGM
+1451 AAMIALLGM

>member
-7 AIMLTAGTLAMATLL
+7 AIMLTAGTLAVATLL
-22 SVGMTANASD
+22 SVGVTANA
-32 IIPTRGN
+32 IENIPTPTA
-39 VTQTASAKST
+39 TQSESRTASI
-49 ATYPKGAWIS
+49 YPEGAWIS

-75 DEDTSYVDS
+75 DEDTGVVDS

-107 QMRVNQFTGE
+107 QMRVNQLTGE

-211 TDTESPVLTYRFWY
+211 TDTETPVITYRFWY
-225 DAPDPEDELE
+225 DAPSSADELE
-235 TVTAVLDDGSP
+235 GITAILSDGTP
-246 VTGFDPTDHGTV
+246 VTGFDPTVSGTFD
-258 YRIPRGHTVTLGN
+258 IPRGYDVELRNVPG
-271 LPAGWTQSR
+271 GWTVDARKKPNGSWDIQL
-280 VENEK
+280 EK
-285 RVAITLNRTDGG
+285 GNGEQYFNYLFAVTD
-297 GSVPYMF
+297 S
-304 DYVDDYTWTYTV
+304 YTWTYTV
-316 DQLQHVTATLP
+316 DQLQNVNATLP

-362 DVSHE
+362 DVTHE
-367 DDTWTVTVGSPDGS
+367 GDTWTVTVGSPDGS

-390 PHTYTLDELG
+390 PHTYTASELSG
-400 GVTATAN
+400 ITATAD

-418 SGTWTVPYGS
+418 SGTWTVPHGS
-428 TVGIKGIPD
+428 TVSIKGIPD
-437 DWVTT
+437 DWVTV

-448 TWTVTAP
+448 TWTLAAP

-494 VNGGTFTVPADT
+494 VNGGTFTVPAGT

-511 AGIPDGWSSTP
+511 AGIPEGWSSTP

-538 FTVEYVFVP
+538 LTVEYVFVP
-547 ETVTHTVTFDS
+547 ETVTHTVTFD
-558 TGGTPV
+558 
-564 DAQTVGDGD
+564 
-573 KATQPADPTRDGW
+573 
-586 TFLGWWNGDT
+586 
-596 EYDFAQPVSG
+596 
-606 DLTLTAR
+606 
-613 WERNAPAVHT
+613 
-623 VSFDTGDSGIM
+623 
-634 IAAQQVEDGMTAMQ
+634 
-648 PVDPTRDGYRFDGWL
+648 
-663 LDGQPY
+663 
-669 DFATQI
+669 
-675 HGDITLTA
+675 
-683 AWTALHTVTFDYA
+683 
-696 HDNMTAVQTVP
+696 
-707 DGGQA
+707 
-712 TQPETPERDG
+712 
-722 WTFDGWL
+722 
-729 LDGRAYAFDT
+729 
-739 PVTGDI
+739 
-745 TLVADWTRITHTI
+745 
-758 TFDTGDGT
+758 TGDGT
-766 PVASQ
+766 PVDPQ
-771 TVNHGERAVDPGTPT
+771 TVNHGEQAIDPGTPT

-798 GEPYDFTTPV
+798 GEPYDFATPV

-817 WEETPDPTPVT
+817 WKETPDPTPVT
-828 HTVTFD
+828 HTVTLD
-834 MSNGG
+834 AGNGSQ
-839 APVKVTVVDGEPVG
+839 PVRVMVVDGEPVG
-853 KPADP
+853 RPADP
-858 TYDGYTFAGW
+858 TRDGYAFKGW
-868 ALDGEPYNFDTP
+868 TLDGQPYDFAQP

-891 EKQAEYTVTF
+891 EKPAEYTVTF

-913 VTENGTVAR
+913 VTENGTVTR
-922 PSDPTRDGY
+922 PSD
-931 TFTGWTL
+931 
-938 DGEPYDFATPVTGD
+938 
-952 MTLEAAWEKLSEYTV
+952 
-967 TFDTKGGESIPAQ
+967 
-980 TVTDGGYALEPPYP
+980 
-994 TRDGYTFIG
+994 
-1003 WQLDGQ
+1003 
-1009 DYDFSTPV
+1009 
-1017 TGNIT
+1017 
-1022 LTAVWEEN
+1022 
-1030 EPPAPVEHTVTVNP
+1030 
-1044 NNGTPATT
+1044 
-1052 HTVTDGDTFTQ
+1052 
-1063 PETPTR
+1063 
-1069 DGYRFVGWT
+1069 
-1078 VGGQPYDF
+1078 
-1086 NTPITGDITIEA
+1086 
-1098 AWEKIAVH
+1098 
-1106 TVTFD
+1106 
-1111 TQGGSIIPAQTVTEN
+1111 
-1126 DKATMPSPPI
+1126 
-1136 RDGYEFKGWQLDGKD
+1136 
-1151 YDFNTPVTGDITLTA
+1151 
-1166 VWEETTAPTPV
+1166 
-1177 THKVTVKPNN
+1177 
-1187 GGTTGVYE
+1187 
-1195 VEDGKPFTQPST
+1195 

-1217 WTLDGKPYDFSQPV
+1217 WTLDGQPYDFGTPVTGNLTLTAVWEENTPPAPVMHKVTVKPNNGSNPTVYEVEDGQPFTQPADPTRDGYTFNGWTLDGEPYDFSQPV
-1231 TGDITLEAQWERNE
+1231 TGDITLEAQWEKSE

-1250 THSVRFRT
+1250 THTVKFRT

-1273 TVGRPADPTRPGHTF
+1273 TVGRPTDPTRPGHTF
-1288 KGWLLNGRPYDFG
+1288 AGWLLDGRPYDFS

-1310 DAAWEEMPAS
+1310 DAAWEETPAS
-1320 DPLSDVTATVDDEPL
+1320 DPLSGVTATVDDEPL

-1365 TRRDTETGFTFTL
+1365 TRRDTETGFAFTL

-1390 ADGRAEEPETPDT
+1390 TDGAGEPEEPET

-1410 DADDGLDTPSDGRE
+1410 DADDEPDTPSDGRE
-1424 TPDADPAP
+1424 TPDADPTP

-1451 AAIIALLGM
+1451 AAMIALLGM
-1460 ALAVLRGRARR
+1460 ALAVLRGRVRR

>member
-32 IIPTRGN
+32 IIPTSRN

-59 VDGEWLES
+59 VDGEWFED

-75 DEDTSYVDS
+75 DEDTGYVDS
-84 AVWNVKGGSIQLH
+84 AVWNVKGGDIELH

-107 QMRVNQFTGE
+107 EMRVNRLTGE

-128 KTYRYYWYFDGAD
+128 GTYRYYWYFDGAD

-190 TVVQRDFTENGVDGY
+190 TVVQRDFAENGVEGY

-211 TDTESPVLTYRFWY
+211 TDTESPAITYRFWY
-225 DAPDPEDELE
+225 DVPDPEDELE

-297 GSVPYMF
+297 GGIPYMF

-316 DQLQHVTATLP
+316 DQLQHVTAALP

-348 TGVNLTGVPDGWNR
+348 TGVNLTGVPDGWGK
-362 DVSHE
+362 DVGHE
-367 DDTWTVTVGSPDGS
+367 GDTWTVTVTSPDGS
-381 ISVDYIFDV
+381 VSVDYIFDV
-390 PHTYTLDELG
+390 PHTYTAGELSG
-400 GVTATAN
+400 ITATADD
-407 GTPVDGFTPTQ
+407 TPVDGFTPTQ

-437 DWVTT
+437 NWVTT

-471 ASRDDLRTV
+471 ASKDDLKTV
-480 TATADGEPVENFDP
+480 TATVNGQPVTGFDP
-494 VNGGTFTVPADT
+494 VNGGTFTVPAGT

-511 AGIPDGWSSTP
+511 AGIPDGWSSAP
-522 LTDGRLGFTLA
+522 LTDGRLGFTLT
-533 SDDGT
+533 SKDGT
-538 FTVEYVFVP
+538 LTVEYVFVP

-558 TGGTPV
+558 AGGTPV

-606 DLTLTAR
+606 DLTLTAH
-613 WERNAPAVHT
+613 WERDAPAVHT

-634 IAAQQVEDGMTAMQ
+634 IAAQQVEDGMTVMQ
-648 PVDPTRDGYRFDGWL
+648 PADPTRDGYRFDGWL
-663 LDGQPY
+663 LDGEPY
-669 DFATQI
+669 DFATQV
-675 HGDITLTA
+675 HRDMTLTA
-683 AWTALHTVTFDYA
+683 AWTQLHTVTFDYA
-696 HDNMTAVQTVP
+696 HDGMTGTQTIP
-707 DGGQA
+707 DG
-712 TQPETPERDG
+712 ETALRPADPERDG
-722 WTFDGWL
+722 YTFNGWL
-729 LDGRAYAFDT
+729 LDGQAYTFDT

-745 TLVADWTRITHTI
+745 TLTADWTRITHTV

-771 TVNHGERAVDPGTPT
+771 TVNHGEQAIDPGTPT

-798 GEPYDFTTPV
+798 GEPYDFTTPI
-808 TGDVTLVAG
+808 TGDITLVAG
-817 WEETPDPTPVT
+817 WEETPDPTPDT

-834 MSNGG
+834 KDNGS
-839 APVKVTVVDGEPVG
+839 APVEVTVTDGDPVG
-853 KPADP
+853 MPADP
-858 TYDGYTFAGW
+858 TRDGYAFKGW
-868 ALDGEPYNFDTP
+868 TLDGQPYDFAQP
-880 VTGDITLTAQW
+880 VTGDITLTAVW
-891 EKQAEYTVTF
+891 EKLAEYTVTF

-906 TPVASQT
+906 TPVPAQT
-913 VTENGTVAR
+913 VTENGTVTR
-922 PSDPTRDGY
+922 PAD
-931 TFTGWTL
+931 
-938 DGEPYDFATPVTGD
+938 
-952 MTLEAAWEKLSEYTV
+952 
-967 TFDTKGGESIPAQ
+967 
-980 TVTDGGYALEPPYP
+980 
-994 TRDGYTFIG
+994 
-1003 WQLDGQ
+1003 
-1009 DYDFSTPV
+1009 
-1017 TGNIT
+1017 
-1022 LTAVWEEN
+1022 
-1030 EPPAPVEHTVTVNP
+1030 
-1044 NNGTPATT
+1044 
-1052 HTVTDGDTFTQ
+1052 
-1063 PETPTR
+1063 
-1069 DGYRFVGWT
+1069 
-1078 VGGQPYDF
+1078 
-1086 NTPITGDITIEA
+1086 
-1098 AWEKIAVH
+1098 
-1106 TVTFD
+1106 
-1111 TQGGSIIPAQTVTEN
+1111 
-1126 DKATMPSPPI
+1126 
-1136 RDGYEFKGWQLDGKD
+1136 
-1151 YDFNTPVTGDITLTA
+1151 
-1166 VWEETTAPTPV
+1166 
-1177 THKVTVKPNN
+1177 
-1187 GGTTGVYE
+1187 
-1195 VEDGKPFTQPST
+1195 

-1217 WTLDGKPYDFSQPV
+1217 WTLDGQPYDFGTPVAGNLTLTAVWEENKTPQPVTHKVTFDTNGGSAVDSQTVDDGATAVKPADPTRDGYAFNGWTLDGKPYDFATPV
-1231 TGDITLEAQWERNE
+1231 TGDITLEAQWERSE

-1250 THSVRFRT
+1250 THTVRFRT
-1258 NGGSSIPM
+1258 NGGSAIPM
-1266 QTVEDGR
+1266 QTVEDGKA
-1273 TVGRPADPTRPGHTF
+1273 VGRPADPTRPGHVF
-1288 KGWLLNGRPYDFG
+1288 AGWLLDGRPYDFD

-1310 DAAWEEMPAS
+1310 DAAWEETPAA
-1320 DPLSDVTATVDDEPL
+1320 DPLSDVTAIVDDEPL

-1365 TRRDTETGFTFTL
+1365 TRRDTETGFSFTL

-1390 ADGRAEEPETPDT
+1390 TDGRAEEPESPDT

-1410 DADDGLDTPSDGRE
+1410 DADDGPDTPSDGQE

-1451 AAIIALLGM
+1451 AVMIALLGM

>member
-7 AIMLTAGTLAMATLL
+7 AIMLTAGTLAVATLL
-22 SVGMTANASD
+22 SVGVTANA
-32 IIPTRGN
+32 IENIPTPTA
-39 VTQTASAKST
+39 TQSESRTASI
-49 ATYPKGAWIS
+49 YPEGAWIS

-84 AVWNVKGGSIQLH
+84 ATWNVKGGSIQLH

-107 QMRVNQFTGE
+107 QMRVNRLTGE

-128 KTYRYYWYFDGAD
+128 QTYRYYWYFDGAD

-165 PTGDVDVHEV
+165 PTGNVDVHEV

-211 TDTESPVLTYRFWY
+211 TDTETPVITYRFWY
-225 DAPDPEDELE
+225 DAPSSADELE
-235 TVTAVLDDGSP
+235 GITAILSDGTP
-246 VTGFDPTDHGTV
+246 VTGFDPTVSGTFD
-258 YRIPRGHTVTLGN
+258 IPRGYDVELRNVPG
-271 LPAGWTQSR
+271 GWTVDARKKPNGSWDIQL
-280 VENEK
+280 EK
-285 RVAITLNRTDGG
+285 GNGEQYFNYLFAVTD
-297 GSVPYMF
+297 S
-304 DYVDDYTWTYTV
+304 YTWTYTV
-316 DQLQHVTATLP
+316 DQLQNVNATLP

-367 DDTWTVTVGSPDGS
+367 GDTWTVTVSSPDGS
-381 ISVDYIFDV
+381 VSVDYIFDV
-390 PHTYTLDELG
+390 PHTYTASELSG
-400 GVTATAN
+400 ITATAN
-407 GTPVDGFTPTQ
+407 DAPVEGFTPTQ

-428 TVGIKGIPD
+428 TVGVKGIPD

-448 TWTVTAP
+448 TWVVTAP

-471 ASRDDLRTV
+471 ASKDDLRTV
-480 TATADGEPVENFDP
+480 TATVNGEPVSGFDP
-494 VNGGTFTVPADT
+494 VNGGTFTVPAGT
-506 TSVDL
+506 ESVDL
-511 AGIPDGWSSTP
+511 DGIPDGWSSTP

-533 SDDGT
+533 SKDGT
-538 FTVEYVFVP
+538 LTVEYVFVP

-558 TGGTPV
+558 AGGTPV

-573 KATQPADPTRDGW
+573 KATEPAAPTRDGY
-586 TFLGWWNGDT
+586 TFKGWWNGDT
-596 EYDFAQPVSG
+596 AYDFAQPVTG
-606 DLTLTAR
+606 NLTLTAR
-613 WERNAPAVHT
+613 WERDAPV
-623 VSFDTGDSGIM
+623 M
-634 IAAQQVEDGMTAMQ
+634 
-648 PVDPTRDGYRFDGWL
+648 
-663 LDGQPY
+663 
-669 DFATQI
+669 
-675 HGDITLTA
+675 
-683 AWTALHTVTFDYA
+683 HTVTLDA
-696 HDNMTAVQTVP
+696 GN
-707 DGGQA
+707 GS
-712 TQPETPERDG
+712 QPVR
-722 WTFDGWL
+722 
-729 LDGRAYAFDT
+729 
-739 PVTGDI
+739 
-745 TLVADWTRITHTI
+745 
-758 TFDTGDGT
+758 
-766 PVASQ
+766 
-771 TVNHGERAVDPGTPT
+771 
-786 RDGYAFTGWLLD
+786 
-798 GEPYDFTTPV
+798 
-808 TGDVTLVAG
+808 
-817 WEETPDPTPVT
+817 
-828 HTVTFD
+828 
-834 MSNGG
+834 
-839 APVKVTVVDGEPVG
+839 VTVVDGEPVG
-853 KPADP
+853 RPADP
-858 TYDGYTFAGW
+858 TRDGYAFKGW
-868 ALDGEPYNFDTP
+868 TLDGQPYDFAQP

-891 EKQAEYTVTF
+891 EKLAEYTVTF

-913 VTENGTVAR
+913 VTENGTVTR
-922 PSDPTRDGY
+922 PADPTRDGY
-931 TFTGWTL
+931 TF
-938 DGEPYDFATPVTGD
+938 
-952 MTLEAAWEKLSEYTV
+952 K
-967 TFDTKGGESIPAQ
+967 
-980 TVTDGGYALEPPYP
+980 
-994 TRDGYTFIG
+994 G
-1003 WQLDGQ
+1003 WQLGGA
-1009 DYDFSTPV
+1009 DFDFMTPI

-1030 EPPAPVEHTVTVNP
+1030 TPPA
-1044 NNGTPATT
+1044 
-1052 HTVTDGDTFTQ
+1052 
-1063 PETPTR
+1063 
-1069 DGYRFVGWT
+1069 
-1078 VGGQPYDF
+1078 
-1086 NTPITGDITIEA
+1086 
-1098 AWEKIAVH
+1098 
-1106 TVTFD
+1106 
-1111 TQGGSIIPAQTVTEN
+1111 
-1126 DKATMPSPPI
+1126 
-1136 RDGYEFKGWQLDGKD
+1136 
-1151 YDFNTPVTGDITLTA
+1151 
-1166 VWEETTAPTPV
+1166 PV

-1187 GGTTGVYE
+1187 GSNPTVYE
-1195 VEDGKPFTQPST
+1195 IEDGQPFTQPAD
-1207 PTRDGYTFKG
+1207 PTRDGYAFNG
-1217 WTLDGKPYDFSQPV
+1217 WTLDGKPYDFGTPV
-1231 TGDITLEAQWERNE
+1231 TGDITLEAQWEKSE

-1250 THSVRFRT
+1250 THTVRFRT

-1310 DAAWEEMPAS
+1310 DAQWEEAPAA
-1320 DPLSDVTATVDDEPL
+1320 DPLSGVTMLVDGKPL

-1384 VTYTFV
+1384 VVYTFIT
-1390 ADGRAEEPETPDT
+1390 DGRAEEPETPDT
-1403 PDTPQTP
+1403 PQTP
-1410 DADDGLDTPSDGRE
+1410 DADDEPDTPSDGRE

-1451 AAIIALLGM
+1451 AAMIALLGM

>member
-32 IIPTRGN
+32 IIPAGGN

-107 QMRVNQFTGE
+107 QMRVNQLTGE

-128 KTYRYYWYFDGAD
+128 QTYRYYWYFDGAD

-165 PTGDVDVHEV
+165 PTGDVDVHHV
-175 YPSDYVGY
+175 YPSDMVGY
-183 EGAPANW
+183 DGAPAGW
-190 TVVQRDFTENGVDGY
+190 TVTQGDFTENGSEGY
-205 EYVAYP
+205 QYVAYP
-211 TDTESPVLTYRFWY
+211 AETGTPRLTYRFWY

-348 TGVNLTGVPDGWNR
+348 TGVNLTGVPDGWSK

-367 DDTWTVTVGSPDGS
+367 GDTWTVTVGSPDGS
-381 ISVDYIFDV
+381 VSVDYVFDV
-390 PHTYTLDELG
+390 THTYTPDELD
-400 GVTATAN
+400 GVAATADDV
-407 GTPVDGFTPTQ
+407 PVDGFTPTQ

-428 TVGIKGIPD
+428 TVAVSGIPD
-437 DWVTT
+437 DWVTV

-448 TWTVTAP
+448 TWTLSAP
-455 DNTVS
+455 DGSVS

-494 VNGGTFTVPADT
+494 VNGGTFTVPAGT

-511 AGIPDGWSSTP
+511 DGIPDGWSSTP

-538 FTVEYVFVP
+538 LTVEYVFVP

-558 TGGTPV
+558 AGGTPV

-573 KATQPADPTRDGW
+573 KATEPAAPTRDGY
-586 TFLGWWNGDT
+586 TFKGWWNGDT
-596 EYDFAQPVSG
+596 AYDFAQPVTG

-613 WERNAPAVHT
+613 WERDAPV
-623 VSFDTGDSGIM
+623 M
-634 IAAQQVEDGMTAMQ
+634 
-648 PVDPTRDGYRFDGWL
+648 
-663 LDGQPY
+663 
-669 DFATQI
+669 
-675 HGDITLTA
+675 
-683 AWTALHTVTFDYA
+683 HTVTLDA
-696 HDNMTAVQTVP
+696 GN
-707 DGGQA
+707 GS
-712 TQPETPERDG
+712 QPVR
-722 WTFDGWL
+722 
-729 LDGRAYAFDT
+729 
-739 PVTGDI
+739 
-745 TLVADWTRITHTI
+745 
-758 TFDTGDGT
+758 
-766 PVASQ
+766 
-771 TVNHGERAVDPGTPT
+771 
-786 RDGYAFTGWLLD
+786 
-798 GEPYDFTTPV
+798 
-808 TGDVTLVAG
+808 
-817 WEETPDPTPVT
+817 
-828 HTVTFD
+828 
-834 MSNGG
+834 
-839 APVKVTVVDGEPVG
+839 VTVVDGEPVG
-853 KPADP
+853 RPSDP
-858 TYDGYTFAGW
+858 TREGYVFKGWMFDGQ
-868 ALDGEPYNFDTP
+868 PFDFTTP

-891 EKQAEYTVTF
+891 EKLAEYTVTF

-913 VTENGTVAR
+913 VTENGTVTR
-922 PSDPTRDGY
+922 PSD
-931 TFTGWTL
+931 
-938 DGEPYDFATPVTGD
+938 
-952 MTLEAAWEKLSEYTV
+952 
-967 TFDTKGGESIPAQ
+967 
-980 TVTDGGYALEPPYP
+980 
-994 TRDGYTFIG
+994 
-1003 WQLDGQ
+1003 
-1009 DYDFSTPV
+1009 
-1017 TGNIT
+1017 
-1022 LTAVWEEN
+1022 
-1030 EPPAPVEHTVTVNP
+1030 
-1044 NNGTPATT
+1044 
-1052 HTVTDGDTFTQ
+1052 
-1063 PETPTR
+1063 
-1069 DGYRFVGWT
+1069 
-1078 VGGQPYDF
+1078 
-1086 NTPITGDITIEA
+1086 
-1098 AWEKIAVH
+1098 
-1106 TVTFD
+1106 
-1111 TQGGSIIPAQTVTEN
+1111 
-1126 DKATMPSPPI
+1126 
-1136 RDGYEFKGWQLDGKD
+1136 
-1151 YDFNTPVTGDITLTA
+1151 
-1166 VWEETTAPTPV
+1166 
-1177 THKVTVKPNN
+1177 
-1187 GGTTGVYE
+1187 
-1195 VEDGKPFTQPST
+1195 

-1217 WTLDGKPYDFSQPV
+1217 WTLDGQPYDFGTPVAGNLTLTAVWEENKTPQPVTHKVTFDTNGGSAVDPQTVDDGATAVKPADPTRDGYTFNGWTLDGKPYDFGTPV
-1231 TGDITLEAQWERNE
+1231 TGDITLEAQWEKSE

-1250 THSVRFRT
+1250 THTVRFRT

-1273 TVGRPADPTRPGHTF
+1273 AVGRPADPTRPGHTF
-1288 KGWLLNGRPYDFG
+1288 AGWLLDGEPYDFS
-1301 TPVTGDIIL
+1301 TPVTGDIVL
-1310 DAAWEEMPAS
+1310 DAAWEETPAS
-1320 DPLSDVTATVDDEPL
+1320 DPLSGVTATVDDEPL

-1343 GEYHVDADADV
+1343 GEYHVSEDATVELNGVPD
-1354 RLSGLP
+1354 
-1360 EGWTA
+1360 GWTA
-1365 TRRDTETGFTFTL
+1365 LRQTTGNGFTFTL
-1378 TDGERT
+1378 SDGERT
-1384 VTYTFV
+1384 VVYTFIT
-1390 ADGRAEEPETPDT
+1390 DGRAEEPETPDT
-1403 PDTPQTP
+1403 PQTP
-1410 DADDGLDTPSDGRE
+1410 DADDGPDTPSDGRE

-1432 GSDAGDGLA
+1432 GSDADDGLA

-1451 AAIIALLGM
+1451 AAMIALLGM

>member
-7 AIMLTAGTLAMATLL
+7 AIMLTAGTLAVATLL
-22 SVGMTANASD
+22 SVGVTANA
-32 IIPTRGN
+32 IENIPTPTA
-39 VTQTASAKST
+39 TQSESRTASI
-49 ATYPKGAWIS
+49 YPEGAWIS

-75 DEDTSYVDS
+75 DEDTGVVDS

-107 QMRVNQFTGE
+107 QMRVNQLTGE

-211 TDTESPVLTYRFWY
+211 TDTETPVITYRFWY
-225 DAPDPEDELE
+225 DAPSSADELE
-235 TVTAVLDDGSP
+235 GITAILSDGTP
-246 VTGFDPTDHGTV
+246 VTGFDPTVSGTFD
-258 YRIPRGHTVTLGN
+258 IPRGYDVELRNVPG
-271 LPAGWTQSR
+271 GWTVDARKKPNGSWDIQL
-280 VENEK
+280 EK
-285 RVAITLNRTDGG
+285 GNGEQYFNYLFAVTD
-297 GSVPYMF
+297 S
-304 DYVDDYTWTYTV
+304 YTWTYTV
-316 DQLQHVTATLP
+316 DQLQNVNATLP

-362 DVSHE
+362 DVTHE
-367 DDTWTVTVGSPDGS
+367 GDTWTVTVGSPDGS

-390 PHTYTLDELG
+390 PHTYTASELSG
-400 GVTATAN
+400 ITATAD

-418 SGTWTVPYGS
+418 SGTWTVPHGS
-428 TVGIKGIPD
+428 TVSIKGIPD
-437 DWVTT
+437 DWVTV

-448 TWTVTAP
+448 TWTLAAP

-494 VNGGTFTVPADT
+494 VNGGTFTVPAGT

-511 AGIPDGWSSTP
+511 AGIPEGWSSTP

-538 FTVEYVFVP
+538 LTVEYVFVP
-547 ETVTHTVTFDS
+547 ETVTHTVTFD
-558 TGGTPV
+558 
-564 DAQTVGDGD
+564 
-573 KATQPADPTRDGW
+573 
-586 TFLGWWNGDT
+586 
-596 EYDFAQPVSG
+596 
-606 DLTLTAR
+606 
-613 WERNAPAVHT
+613 
-623 VSFDTGDSGIM
+623 
-634 IAAQQVEDGMTAMQ
+634 
-648 PVDPTRDGYRFDGWL
+648 
-663 LDGQPY
+663 
-669 DFATQI
+669 
-675 HGDITLTA
+675 
-683 AWTALHTVTFDYA
+683 
-696 HDNMTAVQTVP
+696 
-707 DGGQA
+707 
-712 TQPETPERDG
+712 
-722 WTFDGWL
+722 
-729 LDGRAYAFDT
+729 
-739 PVTGDI
+739 
-745 TLVADWTRITHTI
+745 
-758 TFDTGDGT
+758 TGDGT
-766 PVASQ
+766 PVDPQ
-771 TVNHGERAVDPGTPT
+771 TVNHGEQAIDPGTPT

-817 WEETPDPTPVT
+817 WKETPDPTPVT
-828 HTVTFD
+828 HTVTLD
-834 MSNGG
+834 AGNGSQ
-839 APVKVTVVDGEPVG
+839 PVRVMVVDGEPVG
-853 KPADP
+853 RPADP
-858 TYDGYTFAGW
+858 TRDGYAFKGW
-868 ALDGEPYNFDTP
+868 TLDGQPYDFAQP

-891 EKQAEYTVTF
+891 QKPAEYTVTF

-913 VTENGTVAR
+913 VTENGTVTR
-922 PSDPTRDGY
+922 PAD
-931 TFTGWTL
+931 
-938 DGEPYDFATPVTGD
+938 
-952 MTLEAAWEKLSEYTV
+952 
-967 TFDTKGGESIPAQ
+967 
-980 TVTDGGYALEPPYP
+980 
-994 TRDGYTFIG
+994 
-1003 WQLDGQ
+1003 
-1009 DYDFSTPV
+1009 
-1017 TGNIT
+1017 
-1022 LTAVWEEN
+1022 
-1030 EPPAPVEHTVTVNP
+1030 
-1044 NNGTPATT
+1044 
-1052 HTVTDGDTFTQ
+1052 
-1063 PETPTR
+1063 
-1069 DGYRFVGWT
+1069 
-1078 VGGQPYDF
+1078 
-1086 NTPITGDITIEA
+1086 
-1098 AWEKIAVH
+1098 
-1106 TVTFD
+1106 
-1111 TQGGSIIPAQTVTEN
+1111 
-1126 DKATMPSPPI
+1126 
-1136 RDGYEFKGWQLDGKD
+1136 
-1151 YDFNTPVTGDITLTA
+1151 
-1166 VWEETTAPTPV
+1166 
-1177 THKVTVKPNN
+1177 
-1187 GGTTGVYE
+1187 
-1195 VEDGKPFTQPST
+1195 

-1217 WTLDGKPYDFSQPV
+1217 WTLDGQPYDFGTPVTGNLTLTAVWEENTPPAPVMHKVTVKPNNGSNPTVYEVEDGQPFTQPADPTRDGYTFNGWTLDGEPYDFSQPV
-1231 TGDITLEAQWERNE
+1231 TGDITLEAQWEKSE

-1250 THSVRFRT
+1250 THTVKFRT

-1288 KGWLLNGRPYDFG
+1288 AGWLLDGRPYDFS

-1310 DAAWEEMPAS
+1310 DAAWEETPAS
-1320 DPLSDVTATVDDEPL
+1320 DPLSGVTATVDDEPL

-1365 TRRDTETGFTFTL
+1365 TRRDTETGFSFTL

-1384 VTYTFV
+1384 VTYTFIT
-1390 ADGRAEEPETPDT
+1390 DGAGEPEEPET

-1410 DADDGLDTPSDGRE
+1410 DADDEPDTPSDGRE
-1424 TPDADPAP
+1424 TPDADPTP

-1451 AAIIALLGM
+1451 AAMIALLGM
-1460 ALAVLRGRARR
+1460 ALAVLRGRVRR

>member
-7 AIMLTAGTLAMATLL
+7 AIMLTAGTLAVATLL
-22 SVGMTANASD
+22 SVGVTANA
-32 IIPTRGN
+32 IENIPTPTA
-39 VTQTASAKST
+39 TQSESRTASI
-49 ATYPKGAWIS
+49 YPEGAWIS

-75 DEDTSYVDS
+75 DEDTGVVDS

-107 QMRVNQFTGE
+107 QMRVNQLTGE

-211 TDTESPVLTYRFWY
+211 TDTETPVITYRFWY
-225 DAPDPEDELE
+225 DAPSSADELE
-235 TVTAVLDDGSP
+235 GITAILSDGTP
-246 VTGFDPTDHGTV
+246 VTGFDPTVSGTFD
-258 YRIPRGHTVTLGN
+258 IPRGYDVELRNVPG
-271 LPAGWTQSR
+271 GWTVDARKKPNGSWDIQL
-280 VENEK
+280 EK
-285 RVAITLNRTDGG
+285 GNGEQYFNYLFAVTD
-297 GSVPYMF
+297 S
-304 DYVDDYTWTYTV
+304 YTWTYTV
-316 DQLQHVTATLP
+316 DQLQNVNATLP

-362 DVSHE
+362 DVTHE
-367 DDTWTVTVGSPDGS
+367 GDTWTVTVGSPDGS

-390 PHTYTLDELG
+390 PHTYTASELSG
-400 GVTATAN
+400 ITATAD

-418 SGTWTVPYGS
+418 SGTWTVPHGS
-428 TVGIKGIPD
+428 TVSIKGIPD
-437 DWVTT
+437 DWVTV

-448 TWTVTAP
+448 TWTLAAP

-494 VNGGTFTVPADT
+494 VNGGTFTVPAGT

-511 AGIPDGWSSTP
+511 AGIPEGWSSTP

-538 FTVEYVFVP
+538 LTVEYVFVP
-547 ETVTHTVTFDS
+547 ETVTHTVTFD
-558 TGGTPV
+558 
-564 DAQTVGDGD
+564 
-573 KATQPADPTRDGW
+573 
-586 TFLGWWNGDT
+586 
-596 EYDFAQPVSG
+596 
-606 DLTLTAR
+606 
-613 WERNAPAVHT
+613 
-623 VSFDTGDSGIM
+623 
-634 IAAQQVEDGMTAMQ
+634 
-648 PVDPTRDGYRFDGWL
+648 
-663 LDGQPY
+663 
-669 DFATQI
+669 
-675 HGDITLTA
+675 
-683 AWTALHTVTFDYA
+683 
-696 HDNMTAVQTVP
+696 
-707 DGGQA
+707 
-712 TQPETPERDG
+712 
-722 WTFDGWL
+722 
-729 LDGRAYAFDT
+729 
-739 PVTGDI
+739 
-745 TLVADWTRITHTI
+745 
-758 TFDTGDGT
+758 TGDGT
-766 PVASQ
+766 PVDPQ
-771 TVNHGERAVDPGTPT
+771 TVNHGEQAIDPGTPT

-798 GEPYDFTTPV
+798 GEPYDFATPV

-817 WEETPDPTPVT
+817 WKETPDPTPVT
-828 HTVTFD
+828 HTVTLD
-834 MSNGG
+834 AGNGSQ
-839 APVKVTVVDGEPVG
+839 PVRVMVVDGEPVG
-853 KPADP
+853 RPADP
-858 TYDGYTFAGW
+858 TRDGYAFKGW
-868 ALDGEPYNFDTP
+868 TLDGQPYDFAQP

-891 EKQAEYTVTF
+891 QKPAEYTVTF

-913 VTENGTVAR
+913 VTENGTVTR
-922 PSDPTRDGY
+922 PSD
-931 TFTGWTL
+931 
-938 DGEPYDFATPVTGD
+938 
-952 MTLEAAWEKLSEYTV
+952 
-967 TFDTKGGESIPAQ
+967 
-980 TVTDGGYALEPPYP
+980 
-994 TRDGYTFIG
+994 
-1003 WQLDGQ
+1003 
-1009 DYDFSTPV
+1009 
-1017 TGNIT
+1017 
-1022 LTAVWEEN
+1022 
-1030 EPPAPVEHTVTVNP
+1030 
-1044 NNGTPATT
+1044 
-1052 HTVTDGDTFTQ
+1052 
-1063 PETPTR
+1063 
-1069 DGYRFVGWT
+1069 
-1078 VGGQPYDF
+1078 
-1086 NTPITGDITIEA
+1086 
-1098 AWEKIAVH
+1098 
-1106 TVTFD
+1106 
-1111 TQGGSIIPAQTVTEN
+1111 
-1126 DKATMPSPPI
+1126 
-1136 RDGYEFKGWQLDGKD
+1136 
-1151 YDFNTPVTGDITLTA
+1151 
-1166 VWEETTAPTPV
+1166 
-1177 THKVTVKPNN
+1177 
-1187 GGTTGVYE
+1187 
-1195 VEDGKPFTQPST
+1195 

-1217 WTLDGKPYDFSQPV
+1217 WTLDGQPYDFGTPVTGNLTLTAVWEENTPPAPVMHKVTVKPNNGSNPTVYEVEDGQPFTQPADPTRDGYTFNGWTLDGEPYDFSQPV
-1231 TGDITLEAQWERNE
+1231 TGDITLEAQWEKSE

-1250 THSVRFRT
+1250 THTVKFRT

-1273 TVGRPADPTRPGHTF
+1273 TVGRPTDPTRPGHTF
-1288 KGWLLNGRPYDFG
+1288 AGWLLDGRPYDFS

-1310 DAAWEEMPAS
+1310 DAAWEETPAS
-1320 DPLSDVTATVDDEPL
+1320 DPLSGVTATVDDEPL

-1365 TRRDTETGFTFTL
+1365 TRRDTETGFAFTL

-1384 VTYTFV
+1384 VTYTFIT
-1390 ADGRAEEPETPDT
+1390 DGAGEPEEPET

-1410 DADDGLDTPSDGRE
+1410 DADDEPDTPSDGRE
-1424 TPDADPAP
+1424 TPDADPTP

-1451 AAIIALLGM
+1451 AAMIALLGM

>member
-7 AIMLTAGTLAMATLL
+7 AIMLTAGTLAVATLL
-22 SVGMTANASD
+22 SVGVTANA
-32 IIPTRGN
+32 IENIPTPTA
-39 VTQTASAKST
+39 TQSESRTASI
-49 ATYPKGAWIS
+49 YPEGAWIS

-75 DEDTSYVDS
+75 DEDTSVVDS
-84 AVWNVKGGSIQLH
+84 ATWKVKGGSIQLH

-107 QMRVNQFTGE
+107 QMRVNRLTGE

-128 KTYRYYWYFDGAD
+128 RTYRYYWYFDGAD

-165 PTGDVDVHEV
+165 PTGNVDVHEV

-211 TDTESPVLTYRFWY
+211 TDTESPTITYRFWY
-225 DAPDPEDELE
+225 DAPSSADELE
-235 TVTAVLDDGSP
+235 GITAILSDGTP
-246 VTGFDPTDHGTV
+246 VTGFDPTVSGTFD
-258 YRIPRGHTVTLGN
+258 IPRGYDVELRN
-271 LPAGWTQSR
+271 VPDGWT
-280 VENEK
+280 VNPFKKENGSWSIELK
-285 RVAITLNRTDGG
+285 KGNGEQYFNYLFAVTD
-297 GSVPYMF
+297 S
-304 DYVDDYTWTYTV
+304 YTWTYTV
-316 DQLQHVTATLP
+316 NQLQNVNATLP

-348 TGVNLTGVPDGWNR
+348 TGINLTGVPDGWNK
-362 DVSHE
+362 DVSH
-367 DDTWTVTVGSPDGS
+367 DGDTWTVTVSSPDGS

-390 PHTYTLDELG
+390 PHTYTAGELSG
-400 GVTATAN
+400 ITATAN
-407 GTPVDGFTPTQ
+407 DAPVEGFTPTQ

-471 ASRDDLRTV
+471 ASRDDLKTV
-480 TATADGEPVENFDP
+480 TATADGEPVSGFDP
-494 VNGGTFTVPADT
+494 VNGGTFTVPAGT

-511 AGIPDGWSSTP
+511 DGIPDGWSSTP

-533 SDDGT
+533 SKDGT
-538 FTVEYVFVP
+538 LAVEYVFVP
-547 ETVTHTVTFDS
+547 ETVTHTVTFD
-558 TGGTPV
+558 TAGGTPV
-564 DAQTVGDGD
+564 DAQTVNDG
-573 KATQPADPTRDGW
+573 
-586 TFLGWWNGDT
+586 
-596 EYDFAQPVSG
+596 E
-606 DLTLTAR
+606 
-613 WERNAPAVHT
+613 
-623 VSFDTGDSGIM
+623 
-634 IAAQQVEDGMTAMQ
+634 
-648 PVDPTRDGYRFDGWL
+648 
-663 LDGQPY
+663 
-669 DFATQI
+669 
-675 HGDITLTA
+675 
-683 AWTALHTVTFDYA
+683 
-696 HDNMTAVQTVP
+696 
-707 DGGQA
+707 QA
-712 TQPETPERDG
+712 
-722 WTFDGWL
+722 
-729 LDGRAYAFDT
+729 
-739 PVTGDI
+739 I
-745 TLVADWTRITHTI
+745 
-758 TFDTGDGT
+758 
-766 PVASQ
+766 
-771 TVNHGERAVDPGTPT
+771 DPGTPV
-786 RDGYAFTGWLLD
+786 RDGYTFTGWLLD

-834 MSNGG
+834 TANGG

-891 EKQAEYTVTF
+891 EKPAEYTVTF
-901 DTQGG
+901 DTQDG
-906 TPVASQT
+906 TSVPAQT
-913 VTENGTVAR
+913 VTENGTVTR
-922 PSDPTRDGY
+922 PAD
-931 TFTGWTL
+931 
-938 DGEPYDFATPVTGD
+938 
-952 MTLEAAWEKLSEYTV
+952 
-967 TFDTKGGESIPAQ
+967 
-980 TVTDGGYALEPPYP
+980 
-994 TRDGYTFIG
+994 
-1003 WQLDGQ
+1003 
-1009 DYDFSTPV
+1009 
-1017 TGNIT
+1017 
-1022 LTAVWEEN
+1022 
-1030 EPPAPVEHTVTVNP
+1030 
-1044 NNGTPATT
+1044 
-1052 HTVTDGDTFTQ
+1052 
-1063 PETPTR
+1063 
-1069 DGYRFVGWT
+1069 
-1078 VGGQPYDF
+1078 
-1086 NTPITGDITIEA
+1086 
-1098 AWEKIAVH
+1098 
-1106 TVTFD
+1106 
-1111 TQGGSIIPAQTVTEN
+1111 
-1126 DKATMPSPPI
+1126 
-1136 RDGYEFKGWQLDGKD
+1136 
-1151 YDFNTPVTGDITLTA
+1151 
-1166 VWEETTAPTPV
+1166 
-1177 THKVTVKPNN
+1177 
-1187 GGTTGVYE
+1187 
-1195 VEDGKPFTQPST
+1195 

-1217 WTLDGKPYDFSQPV
+1217 WTLNGQPYDFGTPVTGNLTLTAVWEENKTPQPVTHKVTFDTNGGSAVDSQTVDDGATAVKPADPTRDGYTFNGWTLNGKPYDFSRPV
-1231 TGDITLEAQWERNE
+1231 TGDITLEAQWEKNE

-1250 THSVRFRT
+1250 THTVKFRT

-1266 QTVEDGR
+1266 QTVEDGK

-1310 DAAWEEMPAS
+1310 DAAWEETPAS
-1320 DPLSDVTATVDDEPL
+1320 DPLSGVTATVDDEPL
-1335 DGFDPTKD
+1335 DGFDPMKD

-1365 TRRDTETGFTFTL
+1365 TRRDTETGFSFTL

-1390 ADGRAEEPETPDT
+1390 TDGRAEEPETPDT

-1410 DADDGLDTPSDGRE
+1410 DADDETDTPSDGRE
-1424 TPDADPAP
+1424 TPDADPTP

-1451 AAIIALLGM
+1451 AAMIALLGM

>member
-32 IIPTRGN
+32 IIPAGVN
-39 VTQTASAKST
+39 VTQTTSAKST

-59 VDGEWLES
+59 VDGEWFED

-75 DEDTSYVDS
+75 DEDTGYVDS
-84 AVWNVKGGSIQLH
+84 AVWNVKGGDIELH

-107 QMRVNQFTGE
+107 EMRVNRLTGE

-128 KTYRYYWYFDGAD
+128 GTYRYYWYFDGAD

-190 TVVQRDFTENGVDGY
+190 TVVQRDFAENGVEGY

-211 TDTESPVLTYRFWY
+211 TDTESPAITYRFWY

-316 DQLQHVTATLP
+316 DQLQHVTAALP

-348 TGVNLTGVPDGWNR
+348 TGISLNGVPDGWGK
-362 DVSHE
+362 DVGHE
-367 DDTWTVTVGSPDGS
+367 GDTWTVTVTSPDGS
-381 ISVDYIFDV
+381 VSVDYIFDV
-390 PHTYTLDELG
+390 PHTYTAGELSG
-400 GVTATAN
+400 ITATAD

-428 TVGIKGIPD
+428 TVAISGIPD
-437 DWVTT
+437 DWVTV

-448 TWTVTAP
+448 TWTLAAP

-480 TATADGEPVENFDP
+480 TATVNGEPVEDFDP
-494 VNGGTFTVPADT
+494 VNGGTFTVPAGT

-522 LTDGRLGFTLA
+522 LTDGRLGFTLT
-533 SDDGT
+533 SKDGT
-538 FTVEYVFVP
+538 LTVEYVFVP

-558 TGGTPV
+558 AGGTPV

-606 DLTLTAR
+606 DLTLTAH
-613 WERNAPAVHT
+613 WERDAPAVHT

-634 IAAQQVEDGMTAMQ
+634 IAAQQVEDGMTVMQ
-648 PVDPTRDGYRFDGWL
+648 PADPTRDGYRFDGWL
-663 LDGQPY
+663 LDGQPF
-669 DFATQI
+669 DFATQV
-675 HGDITLTA
+675 HRDMTLTA

-696 HDNMTAVQTVP
+696 HDGMTAVQTVP

-712 TQPETPERDG
+712 TRPETPERDG
-722 WTFDGWL
+722 WTFNGWL
-729 LDGRAYAFDT
+729 LDGQAYAFDT

-745 TLVADWTRITHTI
+745 TLTADWTRITHTV

-771 TVNHGERAVDPGTPT
+771 TVNHGEQAIDPGTPT

-798 GEPYDFTTPV
+798 GEPYDFTTPI
-808 TGDVTLVAG
+808 TGDITLVAG

-834 MSNGG
+834 KDNGS
-839 APVKVTVVDGEPVG
+839 APVEVTVTDGDPVG
-853 KPADP
+853 IPADP
-858 TYDGYTFAGW
+858 TRDGYAFKGW
-868 ALDGEPYNFDTP
+868 TLDGQPYDFAQP

-891 EKQAEYTVTF
+891 EKLAEYTVTF

-906 TPVASQT
+906 TPVPAQT
-913 VTENGTVAR
+913 VTENGTVTR
-922 PSDPTRDGY
+922 PAD
-931 TFTGWTL
+931 
-938 DGEPYDFATPVTGD
+938 
-952 MTLEAAWEKLSEYTV
+952 
-967 TFDTKGGESIPAQ
+967 
-980 TVTDGGYALEPPYP
+980 
-994 TRDGYTFIG
+994 
-1003 WQLDGQ
+1003 
-1009 DYDFSTPV
+1009 
-1017 TGNIT
+1017 
-1022 LTAVWEEN
+1022 
-1030 EPPAPVEHTVTVNP
+1030 
-1044 NNGTPATT
+1044 
-1052 HTVTDGDTFTQ
+1052 
-1063 PETPTR
+1063 
-1069 DGYRFVGWT
+1069 
-1078 VGGQPYDF
+1078 
-1086 NTPITGDITIEA
+1086 
-1098 AWEKIAVH
+1098 
-1106 TVTFD
+1106 
-1111 TQGGSIIPAQTVTEN
+1111 
-1126 DKATMPSPPI
+1126 
-1136 RDGYEFKGWQLDGKD
+1136 
-1151 YDFNTPVTGDITLTA
+1151 
-1166 VWEETTAPTPV
+1166 
-1177 THKVTVKPNN
+1177 
-1187 GGTTGVYE
+1187 
-1195 VEDGKPFTQPST
+1195 

-1217 WTLDGKPYDFSQPV
+1217 WTLDGQPYDFGTPVAGNLTLTAVWEENKTPQPVTHKVTFDTNGGSAVDSQAVDDGATAVKPADPTRDGYAFNGWTLDGKPYDFATPV
-1231 TGDITLEAQWERNE
+1231 TGDITLEAQWERSE

-1250 THSVRFRT
+1250 THTVRFRT
-1258 NGGSSIPM
+1258 NGGSAIPM
-1266 QTVEDGR
+1266 QTVEDGK
-1273 TVGRPADPTRPGHTF
+1273 TVGRPTDPTRPGHVF
-1288 KGWLLNGRPYDFG
+1288 AGWLLDGRPYDFS

-1365 TRRDTETGFTFTL
+1365 TRRDTETGFSFTL

-1390 ADGRAEEPETPDT
+1390 TDGRAEEPESPDT

-1410 DADDGLDTPSDGRE
+1410 DADDGPDTPSDGRE

-1451 AAIIALLGM
+1451 AVMIALLGM

>member
-7 AIMLTAGTLAMATLL
+7 AIMLTAGTLAVATLL
-22 SVGMTANASD
+22 SVGVTANA
-32 IIPTRGN
+32 IENIPTPTA
-39 VTQTASAKST
+39 TQSESRTASI
-49 ATYPKGAWIS
+49 YPEGAWIS

-107 QMRVNQFTGE
+107 QMRVNRLTGE

-128 KTYRYYWYFDGAD
+128 KTYRYCWYFDGAD

-165 PTGDVDVHEV
+165 PTGDVDVHHA

-190 TVVQRDFTENGVDGY
+190 TVVQRDFTENGVNGY

-211 TDTESPVLTYRFWY
+211 KDTETPVITYRFWY

-362 DVSHE
+362 DVTHE
-367 DDTWTVTVGSPDGS
+367 GDTWTVTVGSPDGS
-381 ISVDYIFDV
+381 ISVHYIFDV
-390 PHTYTLDELG
+390 PHTYMLDELG
-400 GVTATAN
+400 GVTATAD
-407 GTPVDGFTPTQ
+407 GTPVDGFTPTR
-418 SGTWTVPYGS
+418 SGTWTVPHGS
-428 TVGIKGIPD
+428 TVSIKGIPD
-437 DWVTT
+437 DWVTV

-448 TWTVTAP
+448 TWTLAAP

-471 ASRDDLRTV
+471 ASRDDLKTV

-494 VNGGTFTVPADT
+494 VNGGTFTVPAGT

-511 AGIPDGWSSTP
+511 DGIPDGWSSTP
-522 LTDGRLGFTLA
+522 LTDGRLGFALA

-538 FTVEYVFVP
+538 LTVEYVFVP

-558 TGGTPV
+558 DGGTPV

-573 KATQPADPTRDGW
+573 TVAEPDAPTRDGW
-586 TFLGWWNGDT
+586 TFLGWWNGDA
-596 EYDFAQPVSG
+596 EYDFTQPVTG

-613 WERNAPAVHT
+613 WERNAPAVYT

-634 IAAQQVEDGMTAMQ
+634 IASQQVEDGMTAMQ

-663 LDGQPY
+663 LDGEPY
-669 DFATQI
+669 DFATPVT
-675 HGDITLTA
+675 GDVTLVA
-683 AWTALHTVTFDYA
+683 GWTALHTVTFDYA

-729 LDGRAYAFDT
+729 LDGQAYAFDT

-771 TVNHGERAVDPGTPT
+771 TVNHGEQAIDPGTPV

-817 WEETPDPTPVT
+817 WEGTPDPTPVT

-834 MSNGG
+834 TANGG

-880 VTGDITLTAQW
+880 VTGDITLTAVW
-891 EKQAEYTVTF
+891 EKLAEYTVTF

-913 VTENGTVAR
+913 VAENGTVAR

-931 TFTGWTL
+931 TFKGWTL
-938 DGEPYDFATPVTGD
+938 DGQPYDFDTPV
-952 MTLEAAWEKLSEYTV
+952 A
-967 TFDTKGGESIPAQ
+967 
-980 TVTDGGYALEPPYP
+980 
-994 TRDGYTFIG
+994 
-1003 WQLDGQ
+1003 
-1009 DYDFSTPV
+1009 
-1017 TGNIT
+1017 GNLT

-1030 EPPAPVEHTVTVNP
+1030 ETPAPV
-1044 NNGTPATT
+1044 
-1052 HTVTDGDTFTQ
+1052 
-1063 PETPTR
+1063 
-1069 DGYRFVGWT
+1069 
-1078 VGGQPYDF
+1078 
-1086 NTPITGDITIEA
+1086 
-1098 AWEKIAVH
+1098 
-1106 TVTFD
+1106 
-1111 TQGGSIIPAQTVTEN
+1111 
-1126 DKATMPSPPI
+1126 M
-1136 RDGYEFKGWQLDGKD
+1136 
-1151 YDFNTPVTGDITLTA
+1151 
-1166 VWEETTAPTPV
+1166 
-1177 THKVTVKPNN
+1177 HKVTVKPNN
-1187 GGTTGVYE
+1187 GSNPTVYE
-1195 VEDGKPFTQPST
+1195 IEDGQPFTQPAD
-1207 PTRDGYTFKG
+1207 PTRGGYAFNG
-1217 WTLDGKPYDFSQPV
+1217 WTLNGKPYDFSRPV
-1231 TGDITLEAQWERNE
+1231 TGDITLEAQWEKNE

-1250 THSVRFRT
+1250 THTVKFRT

-1266 QTVEDGR
+1266 QTVEDGK
-1273 TVGRPADPTRPGHTF
+1273 TVGKPADPTRPGHTF
-1288 KGWLLNGRPYDFG
+1288 AGWLLDGEPYDFS
-1301 TPVTGDIIL
+1301 TPVTGDIVL
-1310 DAAWEEMPAS
+1310 DAAWEETPAS
-1320 DPLSDVTATVDDEPL
+1320 DPLSGVTATVDDEPL
-1335 DGFDPTKD
+1335 GGFDPTKD

-1365 TRRDTETGFTFTL
+1365 TRRDTENGFTFTL

-1390 ADGRAEEPETPDT
+1390 ADGRAEEPEA

-1410 DADDGLDTPSDGRE
+1410 DADDGPDTPSDGRE

-1451 AAIIALLGM
+1451 AGMIAFLGM